1 MPVQRVKNIS
11 LKMRNWLAK
20 DGYKFIPICVLLLVA
35 IFYVVF
41 LTAKEV
47 SILEQDGK
55 AIVGDVI
62 LDTFLSGNE
71 KETVQLASFSAY
83 DSLYE
88 NRGRLYLSNNQEIS
102 ATYPL
107 YVNDN
112 LSIVNISSDSKLIT
126 TTYQEEG
133 GYLYF
138 TLSDG
143 TLYNYGDGEQASY
156 ETYLF
161 LKLSN
166 GLFVNSIPITIET
179 ANETVEIPMNSILYI
194 EEDQIQYYSPE
205 NDTFTYH
212 QIEALDDTS
221 KVKYKETEITYQEL
235 LDNLKITSLEEGTP
249 TPLPTETPTPTP
261 IETPDEEPEEEVEKP
276 VVQLTDVTA
285 GVYGLNGTLSVTGDA
300 SKITQAI
307 TFTVKRN
314 GNIVLRKQYISFGAI
329 RMNGLEPGATYEITG
344 TYTYQMS
351 ENESEVTETF
361 YQDTITMN
369 DISSLGPI
377 VVSFES
383 GSIFSNKIQLNNL
396 KITEESDQEALYGL
410 SRAIVEI
417 NGEQYNVGTQI
428 FTSLS
433 NKNPVTYE
441 SPELLDSN
449 QTIDFTIIM
458 RDSYGNNL
466 PMSNNTGSTRTAKK
480 VPIVT
485 ITTIKNEVNDLQIK
499 INLDNDDN
507 VVIENYRYVIYTS
520 TGEIFLQDS
529 VPADGILKLTNLN
542 SEDWYQIFVYGSY
555 DIEDGNGK
563 IENHTFANMRLTA
576 VPLTTL
582 GLAHIN
588 VTSEVGTENAT
599 LSLTLDSAT
608 DNRLLPFIKD
618 MTVKLIN
625 GDEEHEHVLTEE
637 ELQAFISKQTLSIS
651 FDGLIS
657 QTEYQ
662 IDIKTT
668 IGSLDQEEVFDAIFN
683 LKSIKTLKYD
693 AKIYFRNRFTMQ
705 TMIDFDVRIDDPDNS
720 IESGR
725 ILLEVRNQD
734 DKLIDVIY
742 LEPNQDFE
750 QITLDNLTPQETY
763 RLTYIVE
770 AYNTGYDNS
779 THQEN
784 YILYDEEIKADGGI
798 TGEIQLH
805 SLLEK
810 STGKNLFDINEHFYA
825 DDTSTNYSY
834 TKDDNSI
841 TFTMKGNQVGSFR
854 SIDISTTVDVQPN
867 TTYVFSFRMTSD
879 TGTVGTYGPEIYDFR
894 VRQNGGTW
902 ADYFLSPQKIST
914 PEQDVYAYKFT
925 TNETTTQIAIF
936 QYIGNIIAATHIPG
950 NTFTYSDFML
960 TEGDTYVP
968 YEPYEKEDGY
978 EATLRTTVNDSRA
991 EITNQD
997 YYVELYKGDELL
1009 DTFHGYLDEN
1019 HQVNQV
1025 ENKLQTEERATYT
1038 AKLKIKV
1045 RDRFYELDSIEF
1057 TADQE
1062 IRSIYNTYDYFAM
1075 AANKKYLVQND
1086 LDFTSLGNK
1095 YYGTFR
1101 GTLDFQGHKV
1111 ITDNDDGYCR
1121 IMNVLENGGTIQN
1134 VVVDA
1139 YMNKNTNSVSD
1150 SCLVNGNSF
1159 GIIRN
1164 IQVNLKQSKLADNN
1178 NFGLIAQLNYGTIE
1192 NFVVH
1197 LEEPLYGSYRIGAV
1211 AYSNNDTI
1219 RNGYVYGEAIDT
1231 SNYNIATA
1239 VKYTMIGGVIGYNDS
1254 GVLENVYNLSK
1265 VNSYPYPN
1273 NVVNTIGN
1281 ICGLNYGTMRNIY
1294 SVESGENRNTSY
1306 DINGYDPSKKLE
1318 NSYYVADQVFNNSQT
1333 STKVSALTLQ
1343 DNEFQQQVINSQD
1356 MFEIDSLLELGY
1368 YPQVKMDDCMP
1379 AQEYI
1384 LLPEVENENLADI
1397 ISTTVVESTDDSA
1410 ILDVKVYNPNQETV
1424 ESIDIQYL
1432 TTEIL
1437 SQETINQETT
1447 VQLKLTNP
1455 QMYISSYSI
1464 RKMTMVNQFNI
1475 AYDREYTSGE
1485 KQLDINFYRIIDSE
1499 EDWQLINTYPR
1510 ENFRLKKD
1518 LDFTGI
1524 PQSKTYIS
1532 QIYGVLDGE
1541 NHIISNID
1549 SDYGYIIAR
1558 LETGG
1563 IIQNI
1568 QFNNINLEQN
1578 RKASFAGIINNVN
1591 GTINNVS
1598 VNNTKIIV
1606 KSPNPIYVGIL
1617 MGYGSYGN
1625 VLNSSIVDSQII
1637 IESNLSNANIG
1648 GITGYLNHGNIN
1660 NSYVTNIEIRAN
1672 NLSVSNNIGAVVGE
1686 IYYTRIRNVYAT
1698 GMIDSNATNV
1708 GGISGYIAGYPGII
1722 DSAYSYV
1729 NISGSST
1736 SIGAISGNFANHST
1750 HINNSLALGSI
1761 YTSATTDNI
1770 NRIGFANDLSNV
1782 YAWNK
1787 MTINGFSNV
1796 PVNLEILKTTQQLLS
1811 PEFYQYEIEFDSSWD
1826 TSQLSDGI
1834 LPKLYSTT
1842 GELLPN
1848 QPNVYLKESII
1859 SIENITIDKRM
1870 NDATILLE
1878 FSHNS
1883 NIEIKDVVFE
1893 YLNVDAI
1900 NKIVHQANTTII
1912 ELNVSPER
1920 AYDGYRLLQIKY
1932 EENGTEHIFDIHAK
1946 IELQFFKDINSI
1958 EDWQA
1963 INPDS
1968 NENYRLNTDLDFSNI
1983 QNINHGLTI
1992 NRLEATSTGHSIS
2005 NITIQ
2010 NAEYWHLFEN
2020 INASLKNVTFE
2031 NIILEDTGD
2040 INSDALYDNG
2050 GKYTIGYVVNNAD
2063 IENVTFNNIKLI
2075 AQSNKMA
2082 IFSQSSQ
2089 SNFRDIKLNNIT
2101 ITGASYTS
2109 GLIARL
2115 FEGNTINGINGN
2127 TINVSSTSGNRSYTG
2142 GIIAYYD
2149 DVYTDEIMNINLQH
2163 INVSGTNY
2171 VGGFAGYA
2179 SARNLIMDN
2188 VTVTGVNQVAGIAC
2202 MPSFLT
2208 VWDNVL
2214 KNAHVS
2220 GSGANI
2226 AGLYVQGYGF
2236 TNLSLIDSIIEATS
2250 ANSQF
2255 TGGAFAYN
2263 YRRANNI
2270 EIIKSQVL
2278 SKGDYTGGIVGSSD
2292 STHDWIAEKKLQNA
2306 FVLDSTITGNDY
2318 VGGITGYNNLIN
2330 MADSY
2335 IARTTIQGTGDNVGG
2350 FYGYSKNDAVTSST
2364 GYTRIQHSMIQ
2375 NSNVIGND
2383 NVGGIIG
2390 YVTNELNS
2398 PDFDDIYL
2406 DVNVQTSNVYGT
2418 ANIGIGNHN
2427 DYISDIN
2434 NLHVYA
2440 NSTVNTQAVKD
2451 MPNANLSAAQLW
2463 SAEDFHNPSK
2473 YILSRQWRLSDI
2485 ANGYYPKLYIQNTTT
2500 LLNYQEDI
2508 PLPTDTNGIALFRLM
2523 SMHLFEEFPTYEV
2536 YTSGIDT
2543 VNIEFDEV
2551 SSNAYLRI
2559 ETNDSVGNWIPI
2571 TNRVYTLGYDFN
2583 TDFKVTLTD
2592 GRQTFSKEFKSDDL
2606 RFPASVYDDS
2616 YYYIEDGTL
2625 KGNQDTNLTDVIHVY
2640 RNYAL
2645 KNNGE
2650 VYNLSLNQYDH
2661 NIQNNLVVL
2670 NQVKPLYE
2678 SLQDNGYI
2686 RTYGNFTTVT
2696 NNNTEKVLDYQVISS
2711 NNTTSIVNEGLSNR
2725 KNMNVMDSYGNNEY
2739 HTILGTDGML
2749 HDLKENIKVPND
2761 FKNSKIKFMTDNI
2774 GHNNGFVIIQYE
2786 DGKLYGFNYRTGQKL
2801 FVTNTNTNQSVTD
2814 YLMDYFT
2821 SSKSVTNDTY
2831 QEYQESI
2838 KLKDQIYESE
2848 KQDSEDDTLSKD
2860 NYVTSYNPITNDYE
2874 IYKQNTV
2881 LDVDVEEDISETQK
2895 IYQDMNLY
2903 HTYISSSKASNKWF
2917 RANERTLIIAI
2928 CIAMI
2933 LVAIAIGYR
2942 NIYKKNRKAGE

>member
-1 MPVQRVKNIS
+1 
-11 LKMRNWLAK
+11 MRNWLAK

-133 GYLYF
+133 GYPYF

-261 IETPDEEPEEEVEKP
+261 IETPDEEPEEKVEKP

-307 TFTVKRN
+307 TFTVRRN
-314 GNIVLRKQYISFGAI
+314 GNIVLRKQYISFGNI

-361 YQDTITMN
+361 YQEMITMN

-377 VVSFES
+377 VVSFEP

-396 KITEESDQEALYGL
+396 EITEESDQEALYGL

-428 FTSLS
+428 FTILS

-449 QTIDFTIIM
+449 QTINFTIIM

-480 VPIVT
+480 VPVVT

-563 IENHTFANMRLTA
+563 VENHTFANMRLTA

-599 LSLTLDSAT
+599 LSLALDSTT
-608 DNRLLPFIKD
+608 DNRLLPFIKS
-618 MTVKLIN
+618 MTVKLTN
-625 GDEEHEHVLTEE
+625 GEEEHEHVLTEE
-637 ELQAFISKQTLSIS
+637 ELQTFIGKQTLSIS

-705 TMIDFDVRIDDPDNS
+705 TMIDFDVRIDDPDS
-720 IESGR
+720 AIESGR

-810 STGKNLFDINEHFYA
+810 SKTKNLFDINEHFYA

-841 TFTMKGNQVGSFR
+841 TFTMKGNQVGTFR
-854 SIDISTTVDVQPN
+854 SIDRSTTVDVQPN

-879 TGTVGTYGPEIYDFR
+879 TGTVGTYGPEIYDFT

-925 TNETTTQIAIF
+925 TNETTTQITIT
-936 QYIGNIIAATHIPG
+936 QYIGNITGATHIPG

-1062 IRSIYNTYDYFAM
+1062 IRSIYTLEDYFTMNIA
-1075 AANKKYLVQND
+1075 KKYLVQND
-1086 LDFTSLGNK
+1086 LDFTSTTK
-1095 YYGTFR
+1095 RYYNFSGF
-1101 GTLDFQGHKV
+1101 LDFQGHKV
-1111 ITDNDDGYCR
+1111 ITDNDDGLCR
-1121 IMNVLENGGTIQN
+1121 IMDRLEQGGTIQN

-1139 YMNKNTNSVSD
+1139 YMNKTSSPVED
-1150 SCLVNGNSF
+1150 SCFVVNNQGT
-1159 GIIRN
+1159 IKN
-1164 IQVNLKQSKLADNN
+1164 IQMNLKESTQVSNN
-1178 NFGLIAQLNYGTIE
+1178 NFGLITDLNYGTIE

-1197 LEEPLYGSYRIGAV
+1197 LEESLYGSYRIGAV
-1211 AYSNNDTI
+1211 THSNNDTI

-1231 SNYNIATA
+1231 SKWNAA
-1239 VKYTMIGGVIGYNDS
+1239 ESVSLTMIGGIAGRNDT
-1254 GVLENVYNLSK
+1254 GIIENVYILSK
-1265 VNSYPYPN
+1265 VNAYPYQS
-1273 NVVNTIGN
+1273 
-1281 ICGLNYGTMRNIY
+1281 NIY
-1294 SVESGENRNTSY
+1294 NEIANISGNNSGTIRNVYSVGSGDNRNTSY
-1306 DINGYDPSKKLE
+1306 DINGRNPSRILE

-1384 LLPEVENENLADI
+1384 PLPEVENENLADI
-1397 ISTTVVESTDDSA
+1397 ISTTVVERTDDSA
-1410 ILDVKVYNPNQETV
+1410 ILDVKIYNPNQETV

-1437 SQETINQETT
+1437 SQETSNQETI
-1447 VQLKLTNP
+1447 VRLRLINP

-1475 AYDREYTSGE
+1475 AYDREYISGE
-1485 KQLDINFYRIIDSE
+1485 KQLDVSFYRAINSE
-1499 EDWQLINTYPR
+1499 QDWQLLNTYPR
-1510 ENFRLKKD
+1510 ENFKLKRD

-1524 PQSKTYIS
+1524 PQSQIYIS
-1532 QIYGVLDGE
+1532 QIYGILDGE
-1541 NHIISNID
+1541 NHSVSNI
-1549 SDYGYIIAR
+1549 SSGKRIIGR
-1558 LETGG
+1558 IETGG
-1563 IIQNI
+1563 LIQNI
-1568 QFNNINLEQN
+1568 QFNNITLQSVQN
-1578 RKASFAGIINNVN
+1578 SGGVTVGIIQSTYGN
-1591 GTINNVS
+1591 IINVS
-1598 VNNTKIIV
+1598 VNNTKVIV
-1606 KSPNPIYVGIL
+1606 NNINDKYIGIL
-1617 MGYGSYGN
+1617 VGQGTYAN
-1625 VLNSSIVDSQII
+1625 ITNSSINNSQIV
-1637 IESNLSNANIG
+1637 IESSLSAADIG
-1648 GITGYLNHGNIN
+1648 GIIGYLARGNIN
-1660 NSYVTNIEIRAN
+1660 NSYIYNLEIQAN
-1672 NLSVSNNIGAVVGE
+1672 NLLSGCNIGGIVGNA
-1686 IYYTRIRNVYAT
+1686 YYTRMRNTYAT
-1698 GMIDSNATNV
+1698 GNINVNMGNVGGLVGLLHGYPGTVESSYSLVNITGSATSI
-1708 GGISGYIAGYPGII
+1708 GGISGNAATSEP
-1722 DSAYSYV
+1722 
-1729 NISGSST
+1729 T
-1736 SIGAISGNFANHST
+1736 SIGNVFS
-1750 HINNSLALGSI
+1750 LGSL
-1761 YTSATTDNI
+1761 YTSATTDSI
-1770 NRIGFANDLSNV
+1770 DRIGFANNKNNL

-1787 MTINGFSNV
+1787 MTVNGFTNA
-1796 PVNLEILKTTQQLLS
+1796 PTNTEILKTTQQLLS
-1811 PEFYQYEIEFDSSWD
+1811 SDFYQYDIGFDNSWD
-1826 TSQLSDGI
+1826 LSGLSKGI

-1848 QPNVYLKESII
+1848 QPDIYLEEPLI
-1859 SIENITIDKRM
+1859 SIDDVVIDKRM

-1878 FSHNS
+1878 LSHSS
-1883 NIEIKDVVFE
+1883 NIEITDIIFE
-1893 YLNVDAI
+1893 YLNVDSI
-1900 NKIVHQANTTII
+1900 NRIVPQGNTTTI
-1912 ELNVSPER
+1912 ELAVSPDR
-1920 AYDGYRLLQIKY
+1920 AYDGYRLFQIKY
-1932 EENGTEHIFDIHAK
+1932 LENEVEHTFDINAK
-1946 IELQFFKDINSI
+1946 INLQFFKDINSI

-1963 INPDS
+1963 IDPTS
-1968 NENYRLNTDLDFSNI
+1968 NENYRLNTDLDFSTI
-1983 QNINHGLTI
+1983 QDINHNLII
-1992 NRLEATSTGHSIS
+1992 NRMEGTSEGHKIS

-2010 NAEYWHLFEN
+2010 NEEYWHLFEN
-2020 INASLKNVTFE
+2020 INASLKNITFE
-2031 NIILEDTGD
+2031 NIIVEDTGD
-2040 INSDALYDNG
+2040 LNNQNTYDG
-2050 GKYTIGYVVNNAD
+2050 VGKYTIGYLVNNAD
-2063 IENVTFNNIKLI
+2063 IENIIFNNIKLS
-2075 AQSNKMA
+2075 ARSNGMA
-2082 IFSQSSQ
+2082 ILSQVSQ
-2089 SNFRDIKLNNIT
+2089 SNIKNIELNSIEVN
-2101 ITGASYTS
+2101 GASYT
-2109 GLIARL
+2109 GGFIAQVTTTNIDSVL
-2115 FEGNTINGINGN
+2115 GSNL
-2127 TINVSSTSGNRSYTG
+2127 NVTSVHGASNTG
-2142 GIIAYYD
+2142 GVLGYYAY
-2149 DVYTDEIMNINLQH
+2149 EIVSRVTNVELNH
-2163 INVSGTNY
+2163 ITVSGTNK
-2171 VGGFAGYA
+2171 VGGFAGVG
-2179 SARNLIMDN
+2179 SADNLTIDD
-2188 VTVTGVNQVAGIAC
+2188 VTVTGTTEVAGIA
-2202 MPSFLT
+2202 
-2208 VWDNVL
+2208 
-2214 KNAHVS
+2214 AHVTTS
-2220 GSGANI
+2220 PVKNNI
-2226 AGLYVQGYGF
+2226 VKNSHITGFSSSVAGLYVNGYDF
-2236 TNLSLIDSIIEATS
+2236 ENLAIVDSVVESPT
-2250 ANSQF
+2250 ANSTF
-2255 TGGAFAYN
+2255 VGGAFGYN
-2263 YRRANNI
+2263 YRMAANIMVVRTNVR
-2270 EIIKSQVL
+2270 SL
-2278 SKGDYTGGIVGSSD
+2278 G
-2292 STHDWIAEKKLQNA
+2292 
-2306 FVLDSTITGNDY
+2306 DY
-2318 VGGITGYNNLIN
+2318 VGGIIGSADTVHDGYYSGKTQNNSAVIDSTVTGNNYVGGIAGYNNEGSAN
-2330 MADSY
+2330 NSY
-2335 IARTTIQGTGDNVGG
+2335 VARTTIQGSGSYVGG
-2350 FYGYSKNDAVTSST
+2350 FYGYSKNDAVTSSA

-2473 YILSRQWRLSDI
+2473 YILSNQWRLSDI
-2485 ANGYYPKLYIQNTTT
+2485 SNGYYPKLYVQNTTT
-2500 LLNYQEDI
+2500 LLDYQEDI
-2508 PLPTDTNGIALFRLM
+2508 PLPTTSNGLSMFRLM
-2523 SMHLFEEFPTYEV
+2523 SMYLFEEFPTYEV

-2606 RFPASVYDDS
+2606 RFPASVYNDS

-2670 NQVKPLYE
+2670 DQVKPLYE

-2848 KQDSEDDTLSKD
+2848 KQDSEENTLSKD

-2942 NIYKKNRKAGE
+2942 NIYKKNKKAGE

>member
-1 MPVQRVKNIS
+1 
-11 LKMRNWLAK
+11 MRNWLAK

-133 GYLYF
+133 GYPYF
-138 TLSDG
+138 TLSNG

-314 GNIVLRKQYISFGAI
+314 GNIVLRKQYISFGNI

-351 ENESEVTETF
+351 ENEEEITETF

-377 VVSFES
+377 VVSFEP

-396 KITEESDQEALYGL
+396 EITEESDQEALYGL

-428 FTSLS
+428 FTSLA

-480 VPIVT
+480 VPVVT

-507 VVIENYRYVIYTS
+507 VVIENYRYVIYSS
-520 TGEIFLQDS
+520 TGEIFMQDA

-563 IENHTFANMRLTA
+563 VENHTFANMRLTA

-599 LSLTLDSAT
+599 LSLMLDSAT

-625 GDEEHEHVLTEE
+625 GDEEHAHVLTEE
-637 ELQAFISKQTLSIS
+637 ELQTFISKQTLSIS

-705 TMIDFDVRIDDPDNS
+705 TMIDFDVRIDDPDNA

-734 DKLIDVIY
+734 DKLINVIY

-810 STGKNLFDINEHFYA
+810 SKTKNLLDFENNFDPNNIGNSNNATYELSENHLEVTTA
-825 DDTSTNYSY
+825 STAGMAF
-834 TKDDNSI
+834 I
-841 TFTMKGNQVGSFR
+841 
-854 SIDISTTVDVQPN
+854 IAPISVKPN
-867 TTYVFSFRMTSD
+867 TTYTLSYRMETD
-879 TGTVGTYGPEIYDFR
+879 NGPEGQYYAEIIDFS
-894 VRQNGGTW
+894 V
-902 ADYFLSPQKIST
+902 YQK
-914 PEQDVYAYKFT
+914 YAMGEALWDDAYLASEKIPAEDSDLYIFKFT
-925 TNETTTQIAIF
+925 TNEN
-936 QYIGNIIAATHIPG
+936 QYDLRLTFFIGHNVNYSNVIGSIY
-950 NTFTYSDFML
+950 TYSDFML

-968 YEPYEKEDGY
+968 YEPYEKAEGY
-978 EATLRTTVNDSRA
+978 EATLRTTVDDSRA

-1062 IRSIYNTYDYFAM
+1062 IRSIYNIYDYFAM
-1075 AANKKYLVQND
+1075 ASNKKYLVQND

-1095 YYGTFR
+1095 YYGTFS

-1111 ITDNDDGYCR
+1111 ITDNDDGYCK
-1121 IMNVLENGGTIQN
+1121 IMHVLQTGTIQN
-1134 VVVDA
+1134 VVIDA
-1139 YMNKNTNSVSD
+1139 YMNNTTAAIND
-1150 SCLVNGNSF
+1150 SCLVANNKYGTIKNV
-1159 GIIRN
+1159 
-1164 IQVNLKQSKLADNN
+1164 QMNLKQSTITDNN
-1178 NFGLIAQLNYGTIE
+1178 NFGLISVINYGTIE
-1192 NFVVH
+1192 NFVIH
-1197 LEEPLYGSYRIGAV
+1197 LEAPLYGSYRIGAV

-1231 SNYNIATA
+1231 SNYNIAMA
-1239 VKYTMIGGVIGYNDS
+1239 VNYTWIGGVIGHNDS
-1254 GVLENVYNLSK
+1254 GVLENVYSLSK

-1281 ICGLNYGTMRNIY
+1281 ISGYNDGVIRNIY
-1294 SVESGENRNTSY
+1294 SVGAGENRNTNY
-1306 DINGYDPSKKLE
+1306 DVNDYNPSTKLE
-1318 NSYYVADQVFNNSQT
+1318 NSYYVANQVFNNSQT

-1343 DNEFQQQVINSQD
+1343 NKEFQHQVINSQD

-1384 LLPEVENENLADI
+1384 PLPEVENENLADI

-1437 SQETINQETT
+1437 SQETSNQETI
-1447 VQLKLTNP
+1447 VRLRLTNP

-1475 AYDREYTSGE
+1475 AYDREYISGE
-1485 KQLDINFYRIIDSE
+1485 KQLDVSFYRAINSE
-1499 EDWQLINTYPR
+1499 QDWQLLNTYPR
-1510 ENFRLKKD
+1510 ENFKLKRD

-1524 PQSKTYIS
+1524 PQSQIKIN
-1532 QIYGVLDGE
+1532 QIYGILDGE
-1541 NHIISNID
+1541 NHSVSNITINKKSIIS
-1549 SDYGYIIAR
+1549 
-1558 LETGG
+1558 ETGG
-1563 IIQNI
+1563 TIQNI
-1568 QFNNINLEQN
+1568 QFNNITLQSTINDGS
-1578 RKASFAGIINNVN
+1578 KAVGIIALAYGN
-1591 GTINNVS
+1591 IINVS
-1598 VNNTKIIV
+1598 ANNSKII
-1606 KSPNPIYVGIL
+1606 IDCTTDQYIGIL
-1617 MGYGSYGN
+1617 AGYGTYAN
-1625 VLNSSIVDSQII
+1625 ITNSSVSNSQII
-1637 IESNLSNANIG
+1637 VNTSLSSANIG
-1648 GITGYLNHGNIN
+1648 GMIGYNARANIN
-1660 NSYVTNIEIRAN
+1660 NSYVNNIEIQAN
-1672 NLSVSNNIGAVVGE
+1672 NLLSGCNIGSIAGT
-1686 IYYTRIRNVYAT
+1686 ILYTRIKNTYAT
-1698 GMIDSNATNV
+1698 GNINANMGNIGGLVGFLDGYPGSVESSYSLVNITGSATSI
-1708 GGISGYIAGYPGII
+1708 GGISGG
-1722 DSAYSYV
+1722 SV
-1729 NISGSST
+1729 TFEETFISNVLS
-1736 SIGAISGNFANHST
+1736 
-1750 HINNSLALGSI
+1750 LGSL
-1761 YTSATTDNI
+1761 YTSATTDSVD
-1770 NRIGFANDLSNV
+1770 RIGFADNKNNL

-1787 MTINGFSNV
+1787 MTINGFTNT
-1796 PVNLEILKTTQQLLS
+1796 PTDTEILKTTQELLS
-1811 PEFYQYEIEFDSSWD
+1811 SDFYQYDIGFDNSWD
-1826 TSQLSDGI
+1826 LSGLSKGI

-1848 QPNVYLKESII
+1848 QPDIYLEEPLI
-1859 SIENITIDKRM
+1859 SIDDVVIDKRM

-1878 FSHNS
+1878 LSHSS
-1883 NIEIKDVVFE
+1883 NIEITDIIFE
-1893 YLNVDAI
+1893 YLNVDSI
-1900 NKIVHQANTTII
+1900 NRIVPQGNTTTI
-1912 ELNVSPER
+1912 ELTVSPDR
-1920 AYDGYRLLQIKY
+1920 AYDGYRLSQIKY
-1932 EENGTEHIFDIHAK
+1932 LENEVEHTFDINAK
-1946 IELQFFKDINSI
+1946 INLLFFKDINSI

-1963 INPDS
+1963 IDPTS
-1968 NENYRLNTDLDFSNI
+1968 NENYRLNTDLDFSTI
-1983 QNINHGLTI
+1983 QDINHNLII
-1992 NRLEATSTGHSIS
+1992 NRMEGTSEGHKIS

-2010 NAEYWHLFEN
+2010 NEEYWHLFEN
-2020 INASLKNVTFE
+2020 INTSLKNITFE
-2031 NIILEDTGD
+2031 NIIVEDTGD
-2040 INSDALYDNG
+2040 LNNQTTYDG
-2050 GKYTIGYVVNNAD
+2050 VGKYTIGYLVNNAD
-2063 IENVTFNNIKLI
+2063 IENIIFNNIKLS
-2075 AQSNKMA
+2075 ARSNGMA
-2082 IFSQSSQ
+2082 ILSQVSQ
-2089 SNFRDIKLNNIT
+2089 SNIKNIELNSIEVN
-2101 ITGASYTS
+2101 GA
-2109 GLIARL
+2109 
-2115 FEGNTINGINGN
+2115 N
-2127 TINVSSTSGNRSYTG
+2127 YTG
-2142 GIIAYYD
+2142 GFIAQVRTTNIDSVLGNNLNVTSVQGANYTGGVLGYYA
-2149 DVYTDEIMNINLQH
+2149 DEIVPRVTNVELNH
-2163 INVSGTNY
+2163 ITVSGTNK
-2171 VGGFAGYA
+2171 VGGFAGVGRA
-2179 SARNLIMDN
+2179 NNLTIDDA
-2188 VTVTGVNQVAGIAC
+2188 TVTGTNEVAGIAAHTTTG
-2202 MPSFLT
+2202 L
-2208 VWDNVL
+2208 V
-2214 KNAHVS
+2214 KN
-2220 GSGANI
+2220 NI
-2226 AGLYVQGYGF
+2226 VKNSHITGFSSSVAGLYVQGYGF

-2263 YRRANNI
+2263 YRNANNI

-2292 STHDWIAEKKLQNA
+2292 STHDWIAEKNLQNA
-2306 FVLDSTITGNDY
+2306 FVLDSTITGNNY
-2318 VGGITGYNNLIN
+2318 VGGIAGYNNEVSAN
-2330 MADSY
+2330 NSY

-2398 PDFDDIYL
+2398 QDFDDIYL

-2463 SAEDFHNPSK
+2463 SAADFHNPSK
-2473 YILSRQWRLSDI
+2473 YILSSQWRLSDI
-2485 ANGYYPKLYIQNTTT
+2485 SNGYYPKLYAQNTTT
-2500 LLNYQEDI
+2500 LLDYQEDI

-2543 VNIEFDEV
+2543 VNIEFDEI
-2551 SSNAYLRI
+2551 SSNAYFRI

-2670 NQVKPLYE
+2670 DQVKPLYE

-2686 RTYGNFTTVT
+2686 RTYANFTTVT

-2725 KNMNVMDSYGNNEY
+2725 KNMNIMDSYGNNEY

-2848 KQDSEDDTLSKD
+2848 KQDSEENTLSKD

-2942 NIYKKNRKAGE
+2942 NIYKKNKKAGE

>member
-1 MPVQRVKNIS
+1 
-11 LKMRNWLAK
+11 MRNWLAK

-133 GYLYF
+133 GYPYF

-307 TFTVKRN
+307 TFTVRRN
-314 GNIVLRKQYISFGAI
+314 GNIVLRKQYISFGNI

-361 YQDTITMN
+361 YQETITMN

-377 VVSFES
+377 VVSFEP

-396 KITEESDQEALYGL
+396 EITEESDQEALYGL

-449 QTIDFTIIM
+449 QTVDFTIIM

-480 VPIVT
+480 VPVVT

-563 IENHTFANMRLTA
+563 VENHTFANMRLTA

-625 GDEEHEHVLTEE
+625 GEEEHEHVLTEE
-637 ELQAFISKQTLSIS
+637 ELQAFISKQTLSIP

-705 TMIDFDVRIDDPDNS
+705 TMIDFDVRIDDPDS
-720 IESGR
+720 AIESGR

-734 DKLIDVIY
+734 DKLINVIY
-742 LEPNQDFE
+742 LEPNQDFK
-750 QITLDNLTPQETY
+750 QITLDDLTPQQTY

-798 TGEIQLH
+798 TGEIKLH

-810 STGKNLFDINEHFYA
+810 SKTKNLLDFENNFDPYTIGNSNNATYELSENHLEVTTA
-825 DDTSTNYSY
+825 STAGMAF
-834 TKDDNSI
+834 I
-841 TFTMKGNQVGSFR
+841 
-854 SIDISTTVDVQPN
+854 IAPISVKPN
-867 TTYVFSFRMTSD
+867 TTYTLSYRMETD
-879 TGTVGTYGPEIYDFR
+879 NGPEGQYYAEIVDFS
-894 VRQNGGTW
+894 V
-902 ADYFLSPQKIST
+902 YQK
-914 PEQDVYAYKFT
+914 YAMGEALWDDAYLTREKIPAEDSNLYIFKFT
-925 TNETTTQIAIF
+925 TNEN
-936 QYIGNIIAATHIPG
+936 QYDLRLVIYVGHNTNNNNVIGSTY
-950 NTFTYSDFML
+950 TYSDFML
-960 TEGDTYVP
+960 TEGDSYVP

-978 EATLRTTVNDSRA
+978 EAILRTTVNDSRA

-1009 DTFHGYLDEN
+1009 DTLHGYLDEN

-1045 RDRFYELDSIEF
+1045 RERFYELDSIEF

-1062 IRSIYNTYDYFAM
+1062 IRSIYNIYDYFAM
-1075 AANKKYLVQND
+1075 ASNKKYLVQND

-1095 YYGTFR
+1095 YYDIFS

-1121 IMNVLENGGTIQN
+1121 IMSWLENGGTIQN

-1139 YMNKNTNSVSD
+1139 YMNKNTDSVSD
-1150 SCLVNGNSF
+1150 SCLVYRNAS

-1164 IQVNLKQSKLADNN
+1164 IQVNLKQSKLAANN
-1178 NFGLIAQLNYGTIE
+1178 NFGLIAAINYGTIE
-1192 NFVVH
+1192 NFVIH
-1197 LEEPLYGSYRIGAV
+1197 LEAPLYGSYRIGAV

-1231 SNYNIATA
+1231 SNYNIAMTNSNSQ
-1239 VKYTMIGGVIGYNDS
+1239 IGGVIGYNDS
-1254 GVLENVYNLSK
+1254 GVLENVYSLSK
-1265 VNSYPYPN
+1265 VNSYLYPDTI
-1273 NVVNTIGN
+1273 VNTIGN
-1281 ICGLNYGTMRNIY
+1281 ICGYNGGTMRNIY
-1294 SVESGENRNTSY
+1294 SVGSGENRNTSY

-1318 NSYYVADQVFNNSQT
+1318 NSYYIANQVFNNSQT

-1368 YPQVKMDDCMP
+1368 YPQVKMDACMP

-1384 LLPEVENENLADI
+1384 PLPEVENENLADI
-1397 ISTTVVESTDDSA
+1397 ISSTVVESTDDSA

-1437 SQETINQETT
+1437 SQETSNQETI
-1447 VQLKLTNP
+1447 VRLRLTNP

-1475 AYDREYTSGE
+1475 AYDREYVSGE
-1485 KQLDINFYRIIDSE
+1485 KQLDVSFYRAINSE
-1499 EDWQLINTYPR
+1499 QDWQLLNTYPR
-1510 ENFRLKKD
+1510 ENFKLKRD

-1524 PQSKTYIS
+1524 PQSQIYIS
-1532 QIYGVLDGE
+1532 QIYGILDGE
-1541 NHIISNID
+1541 NHSVSNIY
-1549 SDYGYIIAR
+1549 SGKRIIGR
-1558 LETGG
+1558 IETGG
-1563 IIQNI
+1563 LIQNI
-1568 QFNNINLEQN
+1568 QFNNITLQSVQN
-1578 RKASFAGIINNVN
+1578 SGGNAVGIIQSTYGN
-1591 GTINNVS
+1591 IINVS
-1598 VNNTKIIV
+1598 VNNAKVIV
-1606 KSPNPIYVGIL
+1606 NNINDKRIGIL
-1617 MGYGSYGN
+1617 VGQGTYAN
-1625 VLNSSIVDSQII
+1625 ITNSSINNSQIV
-1637 IESNLSNANIG
+1637 IESSLSAADIG
-1648 GITGYLNHGNIN
+1648 GIIGYLVRGNIN
-1660 NSYVTNIEIRAN
+1660 NSYIYNLEIQAN
-1672 NLSVSNNIGAVVGE
+1672 NLLSGCNIGGIVGNA
-1686 IYYTRIRNVYAT
+1686 YYTRMRNTYAT
-1698 GMIDSNATNV
+1698 GNINVNMGNVGGLVGLLHGYPGTVESSYSLVNITGSATSI
-1708 GGISGYIAGYPGII
+1708 GGISGNAATSEP
-1722 DSAYSYV
+1722 
-1729 NISGSST
+1729 T
-1736 SIGAISGNFANHST
+1736 SISNVFS
-1750 HINNSLALGSI
+1750 LGSL
-1761 YTSATTDNI
+1761 YTSATTDSI
-1770 NRIGFANDLSNV
+1770 DRIGFANNKNNL

-1787 MTINGFSNV
+1787 MTINGFTNT
-1796 PVNLEILKTTQQLLS
+1796 PTDTEILKTTQQLLS
-1811 PEFYQYEIEFDSSWD
+1811 SDFYQYDIGFDNSWD
-1826 TSQLSDGI
+1826 LSGLSKGI

-1848 QPNVYLKESII
+1848 QPDIYLEEPLI
-1859 SIENITIDKRM
+1859 SIDDVVIDKRM

-1878 FSHNS
+1878 LSHSS
-1883 NIEIKDVVFE
+1883 NIEITDIIFE
-1893 YLNVDAI
+1893 YLNVDSI
-1900 NKIVHQANTTII
+1900 NRIVPQGNTTTI
-1912 ELNVSPER
+1912 ELTVSPDR
-1920 AYDGYRLLQIKY
+1920 AYDGYRLSQIKY
-1932 EENGTEHIFDIHAK
+1932 LENEVEHTFDINAK
-1946 IELQFFKDINSI
+1946 INLQFFKDINSI

-1963 INPDS
+1963 IDPTS
-1968 NENYRLNTDLDFSNI
+1968 NENYRLNTDLDFSTI
-1983 QNINHGLTI
+1983 QDINHNLII
-1992 NRLEATSTGHSIS
+1992 NRMEGTSEGHKIS

-2010 NAEYWHLFEN
+2010 NEEYWHLFEN
-2020 INASLKNVTFE
+2020 INASLKNITFE
-2031 NIILEDTGD
+2031 NIIVEDTGD
-2040 INSDALYDNG
+2040 LNNQNTYDG
-2050 GKYTIGYVVNNAD
+2050 VGKYTIGYLVNNAD
-2063 IENVTFNNIKLI
+2063 IENIIFNNIKLS
-2075 AQSNKMA
+2075 ARSNGMA
-2082 IFSQSSQ
+2082 ILSQVSQ
-2089 SNFRDIKLNNIT
+2089 SNIKNIELNSIEVN
-2101 ITGASYTS
+2101 GASYT
-2109 GLIARL
+2109 GGFIAQVTTTNIDSVL
-2115 FEGNTINGINGN
+2115 GSNL
-2127 TINVSSTSGNRSYTG
+2127 NVTSVHGASYTG
-2142 GIIAYYD
+2142 GVLGYYAY
-2149 DVYTDEIMNINLQH
+2149 EIVPRVTNVELNH
-2163 INVSGTNY
+2163 ITVSGTNK
-2171 VGGFAGYA
+2171 VGGFAGVG
-2179 SARNLIMDN
+2179 SANNLTIDDA
-2188 VTVTGVNQVAGIAC
+2188 TVTGTTEVAGIA
-2202 MPSFLT
+2202 
-2208 VWDNVL
+2208 
-2214 KNAHVS
+2214 AHVTTS
-2220 GSGANI
+2220 PVKNNI
-2226 AGLYVQGYGF
+2226 VKNSHITGFSSSVAGLYVNGYGF
-2236 TNLSLIDSIIEATS
+2236 ENLAIVDSVVESPT
-2250 ANSQF
+2250 ANSTF
-2255 TGGAFAYN
+2255 VGGAFGYN
-2263 YRRANNI
+2263 YRMAANIMVVRTNVR
-2270 EIIKSQVL
+2270 SL
-2278 SKGDYTGGIVGSSD
+2278 GDYVGGIIGSAD
-2292 STHDWIAEKKLQNA
+2292 TVHDGYYSGKTQNNSA
-2306 FVLDSTITGNDY
+2306 VIDSTITGNNY
-2318 VGGITGYNNLIN
+2318 VGGIAGYNNEGSAN
-2330 MADSY
+2330 NSY
-2335 IARTTIQGTGDNVGG
+2335 VARTTIQGSGSYVGG
-2350 FYGYSKNDAVTSST
+2350 FYGYSKNDAVTSSV

-2398 PDFDDIYL
+2398 PDFNDIYL

-2427 DYISDIN
+2427 NYISMIN

-2473 YILSRQWRLSDI
+2473 YILSNQWRLSDI
-2485 ANGYYPKLYIQNTTT
+2485 SNGYYPKLYIQNTTT

-2508 PLPTDTNGIALFRLM
+2508 SLPTDTNGIALFRLM
-2523 SMHLFEEFPTYEV
+2523 STYLFEEFPTYEV

-2625 KGNQDTNLTDVIHVY
+2625 KGNQDTNLTGVIHVY

-2670 NQVKPLYE
+2670 DQVKPLYE

-2696 NNNTEKVLDYQVISS
+2696 NNSTEKVLDYQVISS

-2801 FVTNTNTNQSVTD
+2801 FVTNTNTNQSITD

-2895 IYQDMNLY
+2895 MYQDMNLY

-2942 NIYKKNRKAGE
+2942 NIYKKNKKAGE

>member
-1 MPVQRVKNIS
+1 
-11 LKMRNWLAK
+11 MRNWLAK

-133 GYLYF
+133 GYPYF
-138 TLSDG
+138 TLSNG

-261 IETPDEEPEEEVEKP
+261 IETPDEEPEEKVEKP

-307 TFTVKRN
+307 TFTVRRN
-314 GNIVLRKQYISFGAI
+314 GNIVLRKQYISFGNI

-361 YQDTITMN
+361 YQETITMN

-377 VVSFES
+377 VVSFEP

-396 KITEESDQEALYGL
+396 EITEESDQEALYGL

-417 NGEQYNVGTQI
+417 NGEQYNVGTQT

-480 VPIVT
+480 VPVVT

-563 IENHTFANMRLTA
+563 VENHTFANMRLTA

-588 VTSEVGTENAT
+588 VTSEVGTENTT

-625 GDEEHEHVLTEE
+625 GEEEHEHVLTEE

-805 SLLEK
+805 SLLK
-810 STGKNLFDINEHFYA
+810 KLKTKNLFDINEHFYA
-825 DDTSTNYSY
+825 DKASENYSY
-834 TKDDNSI
+834 VKDDNSI
-841 TFTMKGNQVGSFR
+841 TFTMKGNQTGTFK
-854 SIDISTTVDVQPN
+854 SIDSSIPIDVQPN
-867 TTYVFSFRMTSD
+867 TTYVISFRMTSD
-879 TGTVGTYGPEIYDFR
+879 AITVGTYSPEIYDFTIMKD
-894 VRQNGGTW
+894 GGTW
-902 ADYFLSPQKIST
+902 ADYFISSQKISI

-925 TNETTTQIAIF
+925 TKETTTQIAIT
-936 QYIGNIIAATHIPG
+936 QYIGNITSATHTPG

-960 TEGDTYVP
+960 VEGDTYVP
-968 YEPYEKEDGY
+968 YESYETEDGY

-1062 IRSIYNTYDYFAM
+1062 IRSIYNIYDYFAM
-1075 AANKKYLVQND
+1075 NPNKKYLVQND

-1095 YYGTFR
+1095 YYDTFS

-1121 IMNVLENGGTIQN
+1121 IMSWLENGGTIQN

-1139 YMNKNTNSVSD
+1139 YMNKNTDSVSD
-1150 SCLVNGNSF
+1150 SCLVYSNAS

-1164 IQVNLKQSKLADNN
+1164 IQVNLKQSKLAANN
-1178 NFGLIAQLNYGTIE
+1178 NFGLIAAINHGTIE
-1192 NFVVH
+1192 NFVIH
-1197 LEEPLYGSYRIGAV
+1197 LEAPLYGSYRIGAV

-1231 SNYNIATA
+1231 SNYNIAMTNSNSQ
-1239 VKYTMIGGVIGYNDS
+1239 IGGVIGYNDS
-1254 GVLENVYNLSK
+1254 GVLENVYSLSK
-1265 VNSYPYPN
+1265 VNSYLYPDTI
-1273 NVVNTIGN
+1273 VNTIGN
-1281 ICGLNYGTMRNIY
+1281 ICGYNGGTMRNIY
-1294 SVESGENRNTSY
+1294 SVGSGENRNTSY

-1318 NSYYVADQVFNNSQT
+1318 NSYYIANQVFNNSQT

-1368 YPQVKMDDCMP
+1368 YPQVKMDACMP

-1384 LLPEVENENLADI
+1384 PLPEVENENLADI
-1397 ISTTVVESTDDSA
+1397 ISSTVVESTDDSA

-1437 SQETINQETT
+1437 SQETSNQETI
-1447 VQLKLTNP
+1447 VRLRLTNP

-1578 RKASFAGIINNVN
+1578 RNDSFAGIIYNVN

-1660 NSYVTNIEIRAN
+1660 NSYVTNIEIQAN
-1672 NLSVSNNIGAVVGE
+1672 NLSVSNNIGAIVGT
-1686 IYYTRIRNVYAT
+1686 ITYTRIRNVYAI

-1708 GGISGYIAGYPGII
+1708 GGISGYIGGYPGMI
-1722 DSAYSYV
+1722 DSTYSYV

-1736 SIGAISGNFANHST
+1736 SIGAISGNFTRNAT
-1750 HINNSLALGSI
+1750 YINNSLALGNI

-1770 NRIGFANDLSNV
+1770 NRIGFADDIYNV

-1787 MTINGFSNV
+1787 MTINGFSNP
-1796 PVNLEILKTTQQLLS
+1796 PVNTEILKTTQELLD
-1811 PEFYQYEIEFDSSWD
+1811 PKFYQYEINFDNSWD
-1826 TSQLSDGI
+1826 ISQLSDGI

-1848 QPNVYLKESII
+1848 QPDVYLEQPII

-1870 NDATILLE
+1870 SDATILLE
-1878 FSHNS
+1878 LSHNS
-1883 NIEIKDVVFE
+1883 NIEIKDIVFE
-1893 YLNVDAI
+1893 YLNIDSI
-1900 NKIVHQANTTII
+1900 NKIVNEENTTII
-1912 ELNVSPER
+1912 ELDVSPDK
-1920 AYDGYRLLQIKY
+1920 AYDGYQLSQIKY
-1932 EENGTEHIFDIHAK
+1932 LENGVEHTFDINAK

-1963 INPDS
+1963 IDPTS
-1968 NENYRLNTDLDFSNI
+1968 NENYRLNTDLDFSSI
-1983 QNINHGLTI
+1983 SEVNHNLVI
-1992 NRLEATSTGHSIS
+1992 NRIEGTGEGHKIS
-2005 NITIQ
+2005 NIIIQ
-2010 NAEYWHLFEN
+2010 DAEYWHLFEN

-2075 AQSNKMA
+2075 AQSDKMA

-2115 FEGNTINGINGN
+2115 FKGNTINGVAGN
-2127 TINVSSTSGNRSYTG
+2127 TINVSSTSGERYYTG
-2142 GIIAYYD
+2142 GIIAYYGD
-2149 DVYTDEIMNINLQH
+2149 IDNDKITNISLQH
-2163 INVSGTNY
+2163 INVSGKNY

-2179 SARNLIMDN
+2179 SAKSLTMED
-2188 VTVTGVNQVAGIAC
+2188 VTVTGINNVAGIAYF
-2202 MPSFLT
+2202 PSYST
-2208 VWDNVL
+2208 VQDNVL
-2214 KNAHVS
+2214 KDAYIS
-2220 GSGANI
+2220 GSGSNI

-2263 YRRANNI
+2263 YRNANNI

-2292 STHDWIAEKKLQNA
+2292 STHDWIAEKNLQNA
-2306 FVLDSTITGNDY
+2306 FVLDSTITGNNY
-2318 VGGITGYNNLIN
+2318 VGGIAGYNNEVSAN
-2330 MADSY
+2330 NSY

-2508 PLPTDTNGIALFRLM
+2508 PLPPDTNGIALFRLM

-2670 NQVKPLYE
+2670 DQVKPLYE

-2686 RTYGNFTTVT
+2686 RTYANFTTVT

-2725 KNMNVMDSYGNNEY
+2725 KNMNIMDSYGNNEY

-2848 KQDSEDDTLSKD
+2848 KQDSEENTLSKD

-2942 NIYKKNRKAGE
+2942 NIYKKNKKAGE

>member
-1 MPVQRVKNIS
+1 
-11 LKMRNWLAK
+11 MRNWLAK

-126 TTYQEEG
+126 ASYQEEE
-133 GYLYF
+133 GYPYF

-143 TLYNYGDGEQASY
+143 KLYNYGDGEQASY

-235 LDNLKITSLEEGTP
+235 LDNLKITSLEEVTP

-307 TFTVKRN
+307 TFTVRRN
-314 GNIVLRKQYISFGAI
+314 GNIVLRKQYISFGNI

-361 YQDTITMN
+361 YQEMITMN

-377 VVSFES
+377 VVSFEP

-417 NGEQYNVGTQI
+417 NGDQYNVGTQI
-428 FTSLS
+428 FTSLA

-441 SPELLDSN
+441 SPELLDSK

-466 PMSNNTGSTRTAKK
+466 PMSHNTGSTRTAKK
-480 VPIVT
+480 VPVVT
-485 ITTIKNEVNDLQIK
+485 ITTIKNEVNDLQIR

-507 VVIENYRYVIYTS
+507 VVIENYRYVIYSS
-520 TGEIFLQDS
+520 TGEIFMQDS
-529 VPADGILKLTNLN
+529 VPADGILKLSNLN

-563 IENHTFANMRLTA
+563 VENHTFANMRLTA

-599 LSLTLDSAT
+599 LSLALDSTT
-608 DNRLLPFIKD
+608 DNRLLPFIKS
-618 MTVKLIN
+618 MTVKLTN
-625 GDEEHEHVLTEE
+625 GEEEHEHVLTEE

-705 TMIDFDVRIDDPDNS
+705 TMIDFDVRIDDPDS
-720 IESGR
+720 AIESGR

-810 STGKNLFDINEHFYA
+810 PTGKNLFDINEHFYA

-841 TFTMKGNQVGSFR
+841 TFTMKGNQVGTFR
-854 SIDISTTVDVQPN
+854 SIDISTPVDVQPN

-879 TGTVGTYGPEIYDFR
+879 TGTVGTYSPEIYDFI

-902 ADYFLSPQKIST
+902 ADFFLSRQKIST

-925 TNETTTQIAIF
+925 TNETTTQIAIG
-936 QYIGNIIAATHIPG
+936 QYIGNIIGATHIPG

-1062 IRSIYNTYDYFAM
+1062 IRSIYNIYDYFAM
-1075 AANKKYLVQND
+1075 NPNKKYLVQND

-1095 YYGTFR
+1095 YYDTFS

-1121 IMNVLENGGTIQN
+1121 IMSWLENGGTIQN

-1139 YMNKNTNSVSD
+1139 YMNKNTDSVSD
-1150 SCLVNGNSF
+1150 SCLVYGNAS

-1164 IQVNLKQSKLADNN
+1164 IQVNLKQSKLAANN
-1178 NFGLIAQLNYGTIE
+1178 NFGLIAAINHGTIE
-1192 NFVVH
+1192 NFVIH
-1197 LEEPLYGSYRIGAV
+1197 LEAPLYGSYRIGAV

-1231 SNYNIATA
+1231 SNYNIAMTNSNSQ
-1239 VKYTMIGGVIGYNDS
+1239 IGGVIGYNDS
-1254 GVLENVYNLSK
+1254 GVLENVYSLSK
-1265 VNSYPYPN
+1265 VNSYLYPDTI
-1273 NVVNTIGN
+1273 VNTIGN
-1281 ICGLNYGTMRNIY
+1281 ICGYNGGTMRNIY
-1294 SVESGENRNTSY
+1294 SVGSGENRNTSY

-1318 NSYYVADQVFNNSQT
+1318 NSYYIANQVFNNSQT

-1368 YPQVKMDDCMP
+1368 YPQVKMDACMP

-1384 LLPEVENENLADI
+1384 PLPEVENENLADI
-1397 ISTTVVESTDDSA
+1397 ISSTVVESTDDSA

-1437 SQETINQETT
+1437 SQETSNQETT
-1447 VQLKLTNP
+1447 VRLKLTNP

-1532 QIYGVLDGE
+1532 QIYGILDGE
-1541 NHIISNID
+1541 NHAISNID

-1578 RKASFAGIINNVN
+1578 RNDSFAGIIYNVN

-1660 NSYVTNIEIRAN
+1660 NSYVTNIEIQAN
-1672 NLSVSNNIGAVVGE
+1672 NLSVSNNIGAIVGT
-1686 IYYTRIRNVYAT
+1686 ITYTRIRNVYAI

-1708 GGISGYIAGYPGII
+1708 GGISGYIAGYPGMI

-1736 SIGAISGNFANHST
+1736 SIGAISGNFTRTYST
-1750 HINNSLALGSI
+1750 YINNSLALGNI

-1770 NRIGFANDLSNV
+1770 NRIGFADDIYNV

-1787 MTINGFSNV
+1787 MTINGFSNP
-1796 PVNLEILKTTQQLLS
+1796 PVNTEILKTTQELLD
-1811 PEFYQYEIEFDSSWD
+1811 PKFYQYEINFDNSWD
-1826 TSQLSDGI
+1826 ISRLSDGI

-1848 QPNVYLKESII
+1848 QPDVYLEEPII

-1870 NDATILLE
+1870 SDATILLE
-1878 FSHNS
+1878 LSHNS
-1883 NIEIKDVVFE
+1883 NIEIKDIVFE
-1893 YLNVDAI
+1893 YLNIDSI
-1900 NKIVHQANTTII
+1900 NKIVNEENTTII
-1912 ELNVSPER
+1912 ELDVSPDK
-1920 AYDGYRLLQIKY
+1920 AYDGYQLSQIKY
-1932 EENGTEHIFDIHAK
+1932 LENGVEHTFDINAK

-1963 INPDS
+1963 IDPTS
-1968 NENYRLNTDLDFSNI
+1968 NENYRLNTDLDFSSI
-1983 QNINHGLTI
+1983 SEVNHNLVI
-1992 NRLEATSTGHSIS
+1992 NRIEGTGEGHKIS
-2005 NITIQ
+2005 NIIIQ
-2010 NAEYWHLFEN
+2010 DAEYWHLFEN

-2075 AQSNKMA
+2075 AQSDKMA

-2115 FEGNTINGINGN
+2115 FKGNTINGVAGN
-2127 TINVSSTSGNRSYTG
+2127 TINVSSTSGERYYTG
-2142 GIIAYYD
+2142 GIIAYYGD
-2149 DVYTDEIMNINLQH
+2149 IDNDKITNISLQH
-2163 INVSGTNY
+2163 INVSGKIY

-2179 SARNLIMDN
+2179 SAKSLTMED
-2188 VTVTGVNQVAGIAC
+2188 VTVTGINNVAGIAYF
-2202 MPSFLT
+2202 PSYST
-2208 VWDNVL
+2208 VQDNVL
-2214 KNAHVS
+2214 KDAYIS
-2220 GSGANI
+2220 GSGSNI

-2263 YRRANNI
+2263 YRNANNI

-2292 STHDWIAEKKLQNA
+2292 STHDWIAEKNLQNA
-2306 FVLDSTITGNDY
+2306 FVLDSTITGNNY
-2318 VGGITGYNNLIN
+2318 VGGIAGYNNEVSAN
-2330 MADSY
+2330 NSY

-2473 YILSRQWRLSDI
+2473 YILSNQWRLSDI
-2485 ANGYYPKLYIQNTTT
+2485 SNGYYPKLYVQNTTT
-2500 LLNYQEDI
+2500 LLDYQEDI
-2508 PLPTDTNGIALFRLM
+2508 PLPTTSNGLSMFRLM
-2523 SMHLFEEFPTYEV
+2523 SMYLFEEFPTYEV

-2551 SSNAYLRI
+2551 SSNTYFRI
-2559 ETNDSVGNWIPI
+2559 ETNDSVGDWMPI
-2571 TNRVYTLGYDFN
+2571 TNRVYTLSYDFK

-2625 KGNQDTNLTDVIHVY
+2625 KGNRDTGLTDVIHVY

-2686 RTYGNFTTVT
+2686 RTYDNFTTVT

-2725 KNMNVMDSYGNNEY
+2725 KNMNIMDSYGNNEY
-2739 HTILGTDGML
+2739 HTILGMDGML

-2848 KQDSEDDTLSKD
+2848 KQDSEENTLSKD

-2942 NIYKKNRKAGE
+2942 NIYKKNKKAGE

>member
-1 MPVQRVKNIS
+1 
-11 LKMRNWLAK
+11 MRNWLAK

-133 GYLYF
+133 GYPYF
-138 TLSDG
+138 TLSNG

-351 ENESEVTETF
+351 ENEEEITETF

-417 NGEQYNVGTQI
+417 NGGQYNVGTQI
-428 FTSLS
+428 FTSLA

-441 SPELLDSN
+441 SPELLDSK

-466 PMSNNTGSTRTAKK
+466 PMSNNTGTTRTAKK
-480 VPIVT
+480 VPVVT
-485 ITTIKNEVNDLQIK
+485 ITTIKNEVNDLQIR

-507 VVIENYRYVIYTS
+507 VVIENYRYVIYSS
-520 TGEIFLQDS
+520 TGEIFMQDA
-529 VPADGILKLTNLN
+529 VPADGILKLSNLN

-563 IENHTFANMRLTA
+563 VENHTFANMRLTA

-599 LSLTLDSAT
+599 LSLALDSTT
-608 DNRLLPFIKD
+608 DNRLLPFIKN

-625 GDEEHEHVLTEE
+625 GEEEHEHVLTEE
-637 ELQAFISKQTLSIS
+637 ELQAFIGKQTLSIS

-742 LEPNQDFE
+742 LEPNQDYR
-750 QITLDNLTPQETY
+750 QITLNDLTPQETY

-810 STGKNLFDINEHFYA
+810 PTGKNLLNFAETFIPILIGNLNYA
-825 DDTSTNYSY
+825 SYKLSENSLEVTTATTSNMDFVLYP
-834 TKDDNSI
+834 
-841 TFTMKGNQVGSFR
+841 
-854 SIDISTTVDVQPN
+854 ISVKPN
-867 TTYVFSFRMTSD
+867 TTYTLSYRMQTDNGPKGQYYPEVIDFSMRQAYSIGTATWSDSILKSNKILTS
-879 TGTVGTYGPEIYDFR
+879 
-894 VRQNGGTW
+894 
-902 ADYFLSPQKIST
+902 
-914 PEQDVYAYKFT
+914 EQDLYAFT
-925 TNETTTQIAIF
+925 FKTNENQYDLRLGF
-936 QYIGNIIAATHIPG
+936 YIGHNVNNSNVIGSTY
-950 NTFTYSDFML
+950 TYSDFML

-978 EATLRTTVNDSRA
+978 AATLRTTVNDSRA

-1009 DTFHGYLDEN
+1009 DTFYGYLDEN
-1019 HQVNQV
+1019 HQVNQA
-1025 ENKLQTEERATYT
+1025 ESILQTDERATYT
-1038 AKLKIKV
+1038 AKLKIRV
-1045 RDRFYELDSIEF
+1045 RDRSYELDALEF
-1057 TADQE
+1057 NADRE
-1062 IRSIYNTYDYFAM
+1062 IRSIYNIYDYFAM
-1075 AANKKYLVQND
+1075 ASDKKYLVQND
-1086 LDFTSLGNK
+1086 LDFTTLENK
-1095 YYGTFR
+1095 KYANFN

-1111 ITDNDDGYCR
+1111 TTDNDDGLCT
-1121 IMNVLENGGTIQN
+1121 IMDRLQNDGTIEN

-1139 YMNKNTNSVSD
+1139 YMNKTLKTSLD
-1150 SCLVNGNSF
+1150 SCLVTNNYGT
-1159 GIIRN
+1159 IRN
-1164 IQVNLKQSKLADNN
+1164 IQMTLKKSTLAENSD
-1178 NFGLIAQLNYGTIE
+1178 FGLITRINFGTIE

-1197 LEEPLYGSYRIGAV
+1197 LQSPLYALERVSAV
-1211 AYSNNDTI
+1211 VSDNTNLI
-1219 RNGYVYGEAIDT
+1219 RNGYVYGEAIDGSYYRLENSSRDISGIARNRLNGSIENVFILSEVNGYPSEESINI
-1231 SNYNIATA
+1231 SNLANIGVSHNNSIVKNSYSVGAGKNRNTDYDVNVYNNR
-1239 VKYTMIGGVIGYNDS
+1239 VQ
-1254 GVLENVYNLSK
+1254 ENVYYIAND
-1265 VNSYPYPN
+1265 VY
-1273 NVVNTIGN
+1273 
-1281 ICGLNYGTMRNIY
+1281 
-1294 SVESGENRNTSY
+1294 
-1306 DINGYDPSKKLE
+1306 
-1318 NSYYVADQVFNNSQT
+1318 ANSQYT
-1333 STKVSALTLQ
+1333 TKISELTLRSKT
-1343 DNEFQQQVINSQD
+1343 FQNATINTTD
-1356 MFEIDSLLELGY
+1356 MFEVDSLIDLGY

-1379 AQEYI
+1379 SQEYI
-1384 LLPEVENENLADI
+1384 PLPEVENENLADI
-1397 ISTTVVESTDDSA
+1397 ISTTVVESNDNSA
-1410 ILDVKVYNPNQETV
+1410 IIDVNVYNPNQEIISNI
-1424 ESIDIQYL
+1424 EIQNVS
-1432 TTEIL
+1432 TEII
-1437 SQETINQETT
+1437 SQETNNQETNVRLRIFNPT
-1447 VQLKLTNP
+1447 IYISNYGVRKITLTN
-1455 QMYISSYSI
+1455 
-1464 RKMTMVNQFNI
+1464 KFNI
-1475 AYDREYTSGE
+1475 SYNRDYNLGE
-1485 KQLDINFYRIIDSE
+1485 KSIHVSFYRTINDVN
-1499 EDWQLINTYPR
+1499 DWLLLDEYPT
-1510 ENFRLKKD
+1510 ENFKIKSD

-1524 PQSKTYIS
+1524 PES
-1532 QIYGVLDGE
+1532 QIRIMTTFQGILNGE
-1541 NHIISNID
+1541 NHTISNIRMENTNYIIGSIMGATIQDINFQNIYFTGKGNTYIGIIRESKTLPNHLDNIHITNSVFSTNSSLIVNIGGLIGYANLTEISNCSVNNLKILANSNLERISIGGIVGTEYQSIISNTYVNNIE
-1549 SDYGYIIAR
+1549 IIAD
-1558 LETGG
+1558 
-1563 IIQNI
+1563 NI
-1568 QFNNINLEQN
+1568 ST
-1578 RKASFAGIINNVN
+1578 A
-1591 GTINNVS
+1591 
-1598 VNNTKIIV
+1598 NT
-1606 KSPNPIYVGIL
+1606 
-1617 MGYGSYGN
+1617 
-1625 VLNSSIVDSQII
+1625 
-1637 IESNLSNANIG
+1637 NIG
-1648 GITGYLNHGNIN
+1648 GIVGYSMYGQINYVYASGNI
-1660 NSYVTNIEIRAN
+1660 TA
-1672 NLSVSNNIGAVVGE
+1672 NIGSVGG
-1686 IYYTRIRNVYAT
+1686 IVGKADYDGTMKFSFSKVNIT
-1698 GMIDSNATNV
+1698 GSANNV
-1708 GGISGYIAGYPGII
+1708 GGIVGWQNYGE
-1722 DSAYSYV
+1722 V
-1729 NISGSST
+1729 QISNNV
-1736 SIGAISGNFANHST
+1736 SIGNIQSSFDIENVGRIVGQASKPSFVTSNFS
-1750 HINNSLALGSI
+1750 
-1761 YTSATTDNI
+1761 
-1770 NRIGFANDLSNV
+1770 
-1782 YAWNK
+1782 WNQQL
-1787 MTINGFSNV
+1787 INGVLSSKTDD
-1796 PVNLEILKTTQQLLS
+1796 EKLKTKEELLS
-1811 PEFYQYEIEFDSSWD
+1811 YNFWKWESEFIDTGFFDI
-1826 TSQLSDGI
+1826 SDLEKGY
-1834 LPKLYSTT
+1834 LPKLLSTA
-1842 GELLPN
+1842 GGLLPN
-1848 QPNVYLKESII
+1848 QPNLTLDSPDVLITS
-1859 SIENITIDKRM
+1859 ITIDKNM
-1870 NDATILLE
+1870 TEATLL
-1878 FSHNS
+1878 
-1883 NIEIKDVVFE
+1883 IEIYHD
-1893 YLNVDAI
+1893 
-1900 NKIVHQANTTII
+1900 ANTKVKSVHINGLNILSVNKLITSGNISTI
-1912 ELNVSPER
+1912 ELEVSPEL
-1920 AYDGYRLLQIKY
+1920 ALDSYTLDNITYFVNNEEKSINMNVQI
-1932 EENGTEHIFDIHAK
+1932 A
-1946 IELQFFKDINSI
+1946 LQFYKDINGI
-1958 EDWQA
+1958 EDWQKISSTVA
-1963 INPDS
+1963 
-1968 NENYRLNTDLDFSNI
+1968 ENYRLNADLDFADI
-1983 QNINHGLTI
+1983 KEINHDVVI
-1992 NRLEATSTGHSIS
+1992 NRLEGTGNGYTIK
-2005 NITIQ
+2005 NITITNQ
-2010 NAEYWHLFEN
+2010 TEWHLIKSISSTLNN
-2020 INASLKNVTFE
+2020 ITFE
-2031 NIILEDTGD
+2031 NITLLDSTTSISQSNRKYAIIELANTANISNINFKNITIRPYSSSVVGCIAYAVNGNLNNVNMSNINVKGVSYVGSLLGQGTMVNVTNIKSNDITVQATGNYVGGILGYNNSTANQINVSNVNVTGKM
-2040 INSDALYDNG
+2040 YVG
-2050 GKYTIGYVVNNAD
+2050 GYAGNADVNNVIVDNAD
-2063 IENVTFNNIKLI
+2063 IIGVSWIGGVSSNISSRSNLIVKNSHIRGSGNYIGGLSGTAGNFHDAYVIETIVEGTSSNSKNVGGLLGNLYNSGKDSGII
-2075 AQSNKMA
+2075 N
-2082 IFSQSSQ
+2082 SSII
-2089 SNFRDIKLNNIT
+2089 SLGDNV
-2101 ITGASYTS
+2101 G
-2109 GLIARL
+2109 GLIGL
-2115 FEGNTINGINGN
+2115 FSEESVAGGNNMFVID
-2127 TINVSSTSGNRSYTG
+2127 SE
-2142 GIIAYYD
+2142 IIG
-2149 DVYTDEIMNINLQH
+2149 VNN
-2163 INVSGTNY
+2163 
-2171 VGGFAGYA
+2171 VGGFAGYIEEGTA
-2179 SARNLIMDN
+2179 
-2188 VTVTGVNQVAGIAC
+2188 
-2202 MPSFLT
+2202 
-2208 VWDNVL
+2208 
-2214 KNAHVS
+2214 
-2220 GSGANI
+2220 
-2226 AGLYVQGYGF
+2226 
-2236 TNLSLIDSIIEATS
+2236 TN
-2250 ANSQF
+2250 
-2255 TGGAFAYN
+2255 
-2263 YRRANNI
+2263 
-2270 EIIKSQVL
+2270 
-2278 SKGDYTGGIVGSSD
+2278 
-2292 STHDWIAEKKLQNA
+2292 
-2306 FVLDSTITGNDY
+2306 
-2318 VGGITGYNNLIN
+2318 
-2330 MADSY
+2330 SY
-2335 IARTTIQGTGDNVGG
+2335 IARTTIQGTGDNIGG
-2350 FYGYSKNDAVTSST
+2350 FYGYSDNSNVLESAN
-2364 GYTRIQHSMIQ
+2364 YTRIQHSMIQ

-2383 NVGGIIG
+2383 NVGGMIG
-2390 YVTNELNS
+2390 YVTSELNS

-2427 DYISDIN
+2427 EYISDIN

-2473 YILSRQWRLSDI
+2473 YILSNQWRLSDI
-2485 ANGYYPKLYIQNTTT
+2485 SNGYYPKLYVQNTTT
-2500 LLNYQEDI
+2500 LLDYQEDI
-2508 PLPTDTNGIALFRLM
+2508 PLPTTSNGLSMFRLM
-2523 SMHLFEEFPTYEV
+2523 SMYLFEEFPTYEV

-2670 NQVKPLYE
+2670 DQVKPLYE

-2686 RTYGNFTTVT
+2686 RTYANFTTVT

-2848 KQDSEDDTLSKD
+2848 KQDSEENTLSKD

-2942 NIYKKNRKAGE
+2942 NIYKKNKKAGE

>member
-1 MPVQRVKNIS
+1 
-11 LKMRNWLAK
+11 MRNWLAK

-133 GYLYF
+133 GYPYF

-194 EEDQIQYYSPE
+194 EKDQIQYYSPE

-300 SKITQAI
+300 NKITKAI
-307 TFTVKRN
+307 TFVVKRN
-314 GNIVLRKQYISFGAI
+314 GNVVLRKQYISFGAI
-329 RMNGLEPGATYEITG
+329 RMNGLEPGATYEVTG

-351 ENESEVTETF
+351 ENEEEITETF

-428 FTSLS
+428 FTSLA

-480 VPIVT
+480 VPVVT

-588 VTSEVGTENAT
+588 VTSEVGTENTT

-625 GDEEHEHVLTEE
+625 GEEEHEHVLTEE

-705 TMIDFDVRIDDPDNS
+705 TMIDFDVRIDDPDS
-720 IESGR
+720 AIESGR

-742 LEPNQDFE
+742 LEPNQDYR
-750 QITLDNLTPQETY
+750 QITLNDLTPQETY

-805 SLLEK
+805 SLLKK
-810 STGKNLFDINEHFYA
+810 SKTKNLFDINEHFYA
-825 DDTSTNYSY
+825 DKASENYSY
-834 TKDDNSI
+834 VKDDNLI
-841 TFTMKGNQVGSFR
+841 TFTMKGNQTGTFK
-854 SIDISTTVDVQPN
+854 SIDSSIPIDVQPN
-867 TTYVFSFRMTSD
+867 TTYVISFRMTSD
-879 TGTVGTYGPEIYDFR
+879 AITVGTYPPEIYDFTIMKD
-894 VRQNGGTW
+894 GGTW
-902 ADYFLSPQKIST
+902 ADYFISSQKISI

-925 TNETTTQIAIF
+925 TKETTTQIAIT
-936 QYIGNIIAATHIPG
+936 QYIGNITSATHTPG

-960 TEGDTYVP
+960 VEGDTYVP
-968 YEPYEKEDGY
+968 YESYETEDGY

-1062 IRSIYNTYDYFAM
+1062 IRSIYTLEDYFTMNIA
-1075 AANKKYLVQND
+1075 KKYLVQND
-1086 LDFTSLGNK
+1086 LDFTSTTK
-1095 YYGTFR
+1095 RYYNFSGF
-1101 GTLDFQGHKV
+1101 LDFQGHKV
-1111 ITDNDDGYCR
+1111 ITDNDDGLCR
-1121 IMNVLENGGTIQN
+1121 IMDRLEQGGTIQN
-1134 VVVDA
+1134 VVVDS
-1139 YMNKNTNSVSD
+1139 YMNKTSSPVED
-1150 SCLVNGNSF
+1150 SCFVVNNEGT
-1159 GIIRN
+1159 IKN
-1164 IQVNLKQSKLADNN
+1164 IQMNLKESTQISNN
-1178 NFGLIAQLNYGTIE
+1178 NFGLITDLNYGTIE

-1197 LEEPLYGSYRIGAV
+1197 LEESLYGSYRIGAV
-1211 AYSNNDTI
+1211 THSNNDTI

-1231 SNYNIATA
+1231 SKWNAA
-1239 VKYTMIGGVIGYNDS
+1239 ESVSLTMIGGIAGRNDT
-1254 GVLENVYNLSK
+1254 GIIENVYILSK
-1265 VNSYPYPN
+1265 VNAYPYQS
-1273 NVVNTIGN
+1273 
-1281 ICGLNYGTMRNIY
+1281 NIY
-1294 SVESGENRNTSY
+1294 NEIANISGNNSGTIRNVYSVGSGDNRNTSY
-1306 DINGYDPSKKLE
+1306 DINGRNPSRILE

-1384 LLPEVENENLADI
+1384 PLPEVENENLADI
-1397 ISTTVVESTDDSA
+1397 ISTTVVERTDDSA
-1410 ILDVKVYNPNQETV
+1410 ILAVKIYNPNQETV

-1437 SQETINQETT
+1437 SQETSNQETI
-1447 VQLKLTNP
+1447 VRLRLINP

-1475 AYDREYTSGE
+1475 AYDREYISGE
-1485 KQLDINFYRIIDSE
+1485 KQLDVSFYRAINSE
-1499 EDWQLINTYPR
+1499 QDWQLLNTYPR
-1510 ENFRLKKD
+1510 ENFKLKRD

-1524 PQSKTYIS
+1524 PQSQIYIS
-1532 QIYGVLDGE
+1532 QIYGILDGE
-1541 NHIISNID
+1541 NHSVSNI
-1549 SDYGYIIAR
+1549 SSGKRIIGR
-1558 LETGG
+1558 IETGG
-1563 IIQNI
+1563 LIQNI
-1568 QFNNINLEQN
+1568 QFNNITLQSVQN
-1578 RKASFAGIINNVN
+1578 SGGVTVGIIQSTYGN
-1591 GTINNVS
+1591 IINVS
-1598 VNNTKIIV
+1598 VNNAKVIV
-1606 KSPNPIYVGIL
+1606 DNINDKYIGIL
-1617 MGYGSYGN
+1617 VGQSTYAN
-1625 VLNSSIVDSQII
+1625 ITNSSINNSQIVI
-1637 IESNLSNANIG
+1637 NASLSSTDIG
-1648 GITGYLNHGNIN
+1648 GITGYIANGNIN
-1660 NSYVTNIEIRAN
+1660 NSYIYNLEIQAN
-1672 NLSVSNNIGAVVGE
+1672 NLLVSCNIGGIVGN
-1686 IYYTRIRNVYAT
+1686 IHYTRMRNTYAT
-1698 GMIDSNATNV
+1698 GNINVNMGNVGGLVGFLSGYPGIVESSYSLVNITGSATSI
-1708 GGISGYIAGYPGII
+1708 GGISGG
-1722 DSAYSYV
+1722 SATSEPTF
-1729 NISGSST
+1729 ISNVLS
-1736 SIGAISGNFANHST
+1736 
-1750 HINNSLALGSI
+1750 LGSL
-1761 YTSATTDNI
+1761 YTSATTDSI
-1770 NRIGFANDLSNV
+1770 DRIGFANNKNNL

-1787 MTINGFSNV
+1787 MTVNGFTNA
-1796 PVNLEILKTTQQLLS
+1796 PTNTEILKTTQQLLS
-1811 PEFYQYEIEFDSSWD
+1811 SDFYQYDIGFDNSWD
-1826 TSQLSDGI
+1826 LSGLSKGI
-1834 LPKLYSTT
+1834 LPKLYSTA

-1848 QPNVYLKESII
+1848 QPDIYLEEPLI
-1859 SIENITIDKRM
+1859 SIDDVVIDKRM

-1878 FSHNS
+1878 LSHSS
-1883 NIEIKDVVFE
+1883 NIEITDIIFE
-1893 YLNVDAI
+1893 YLNVDSI
-1900 NKIVHQANTTII
+1900 NRIVPQGNTTTI
-1912 ELNVSPER
+1912 ELTVSPDR
-1920 AYDGYRLLQIKY
+1920 AYDGYRLSQIKY
-1932 EENGTEHIFDIHAK
+1932 LENEVEHTFDINAK
-1946 IELQFFKDINSI
+1946 INLQFFKDINSI

-1963 INPDS
+1963 IDPTS
-1968 NENYRLNTDLDFSNI
+1968 NENYRLNTDLDFSTI
-1983 QNINHGLTI
+1983 QDINHNLII
-1992 NRLEATSTGHSIS
+1992 NRMEGTSEGHKIS

-2010 NAEYWHLFEN
+2010 NEEYWHLFEN
-2020 INASLKNVTFE
+2020 INASLKNITFE
-2031 NIILEDTGD
+2031 NIIVEDTGD
-2040 INSDALYDNG
+2040 LNNQNTYDG
-2050 GKYTIGYVVNNAD
+2050 VGKYTIGYLVNNAD
-2063 IENVTFNNIKLI
+2063 IENIIFNNIKLS
-2075 AQSNKMA
+2075 ARSNGMA
-2082 IFSQSSQ
+2082 ILSQVSQ
-2089 SNFRDIKLNNIT
+2089 SNIKNIELNSIEVN
-2101 ITGASYTS
+2101 GASYT
-2109 GLIARL
+2109 GGFIAQVTTTNIDSVL
-2115 FEGNTINGINGN
+2115 GSNL
-2127 TINVSSTSGNRSYTG
+2127 NVTSVHGASYTG
-2142 GIIAYYD
+2142 GVLGYYAY
-2149 DVYTDEIMNINLQH
+2149 EIVPRVTNVELNH
-2163 INVSGTNY
+2163 ITVSGTNK
-2171 VGGFAGYA
+2171 VGGFAGVG
-2179 SARNLIMDN
+2179 SADNLTIDD
-2188 VTVTGVNQVAGIAC
+2188 VTVTGTTEVAGIA
-2202 MPSFLT
+2202 
-2208 VWDNVL
+2208 
-2214 KNAHVS
+2214 AHVTTS
-2220 GSGANI
+2220 PVKNNI
-2226 AGLYVQGYGF
+2226 VKNSHITGFSSSVAGLYVNGYDF
-2236 TNLSLIDSIIEATS
+2236 ENLAIVDSVVESPT
-2250 ANSQF
+2250 ANSTF
-2255 TGGAFAYN
+2255 VGGVFGYN
-2263 YRRANNI
+2263 YRMAANIMVVRTNVR
-2270 EIIKSQVL
+2270 SL
-2278 SKGDYTGGIVGSSD
+2278 G
-2292 STHDWIAEKKLQNA
+2292 
-2306 FVLDSTITGNDY
+2306 DY
-2318 VGGITGYNNLIN
+2318 VGGIIGSADTVHDGYYSGKTQNNSAVIDSTVTGNNYVGGIAGYNNEGFAN
-2330 MADSY
+2330 NSY
-2335 IARTTIQGTGDNVGG
+2335 VARTTIQGSGSYVGG
-2350 FYGYSKNDAVTSST
+2350 FYGYSKNDAVTSSA

-2398 PDFDDIYL
+2398 PDFNDIYL

-2427 DYISDIN
+2427 NYISMIN

-2451 MPNANLSAAQLW
+2451 MPNSNLSAAQLW

-2473 YILSRQWRLSDI
+2473 YILSNQWRLSDI
-2485 ANGYYPKLYIQNTTT
+2485 SNGYYPKLYIQNTTT

-2645 KNNGE
+2645 KSNGE

-2670 NQVKPLYE
+2670 DQVKPLYE

-2696 NNNTEKVLDYQVISS
+2696 NNSTEKVLDYQVISS

-2848 KQDSEDDTLSKD
+2848 KQDSEENTLSKD

-2942 NIYKKNRKAGE
+2942 NIYKKNKKAGE

>member
-1 MPVQRVKNIS
+1 MQRVKNIS

-126 TTYQEEG
+126 ASYQEEE
-133 GYLYF
+133 GYPYF
-138 TLSDG
+138 TLSNG

-212 QIEALDDTS
+212 RIEALDDTS

-307 TFTVKRN
+307 TFTVRRN
-314 GNIVLRKQYISFGAI
+314 GNIVLRKQYISFGNI

-361 YQDTITMN
+361 YQETITMN

-377 VVSFES
+377 VVSFEP

-396 KITEESDQEALYGL
+396 EITEESDQEALYGL

-417 NGEQYNVGTQI
+417 NSEQYNVGTQI

-480 VPIVT
+480 VPVVT

-563 IENHTFANMRLTA
+563 VENHTFANMRLTA

-625 GDEEHEHVLTEE
+625 GEEEHEHVLTEE
-637 ELQAFISKQTLSIS
+637 ELQAFIGKQTLSIS
-651 FDGLIS
+651 FDELIS

-705 TMIDFDVRIDDPDNS
+705 TMIDFDVRIDDPDS
-720 IESGR
+720 AIESGR

-742 LEPNQDFE
+742 LEPNQDYR
-750 QITLDNLTPQETY
+750 QITLNDLTPQKTY

-810 STGKNLFDINEHFYA
+810 SKTKNLFDINEHFYA

-841 TFTMKGNQVGSFR
+841 TFTMKGNQVGAFR
-854 SIDISTTVDVQPN
+854 SIDSSTPVDVQPN

-894 VRQNGGTW
+894 VMQNGGTW
-902 ADYFLSPQKIST
+902 ADYFLSSQKIST

-925 TNETTTQIAIF
+925 TNETTTQIAIT
-936 QYIGNIIAATHIPG
+936 QYIGNITGATHIPG

-1062 IRSIYNTYDYFAM
+1062 IRSIYTLEDYFTMNIA
-1075 AANKKYLVQND
+1075 KKYLVQND
-1086 LDFTSLGNK
+1086 LDFTSTTK
-1095 YYGTFR
+1095 RYYNFSGF
-1101 GTLDFQGHKV
+1101 LDFQGHKV
-1111 ITDNDDGYCR
+1111 ITDNDDGLCR
-1121 IMNVLENGGTIQN
+1121 IMDRLEQGGTIQN

-1139 YMNKNTNSVSD
+1139 YMNKTSSPVED
-1150 SCLVNGNSF
+1150 SCFVVNNKGT
-1159 GIIRN
+1159 IKN
-1164 IQVNLKQSKLADNN
+1164 IQMNLKESTQISNN
-1178 NFGLIAQLNYGTIE
+1178 NFGLITDLNYGTIE

-1197 LEEPLYGSYRIGAV
+1197 LEESLYGSYRIGAV
-1211 AYSNNDTI
+1211 THSNNDTI

-1231 SNYNIATA
+1231 SKWNAA
-1239 VKYTMIGGVIGYNDS
+1239 ESVSLTMIGGIAGRNDT
-1254 GVLENVYNLSK
+1254 GIIENVYILSK
-1265 VNSYPYPN
+1265 VNAYPYQS
-1273 NVVNTIGN
+1273 
-1281 ICGLNYGTMRNIY
+1281 NIY
-1294 SVESGENRNTSY
+1294 NEIANISGNNSGTIRNVYSVGSGDNRNTSY
-1306 DINGYDPSKKLE
+1306 DVNGRNPSMILE

-1384 LLPEVENENLADI
+1384 PLPKVENENLADI
-1397 ISTTVVESTDDSA
+1397 ISTTVVERTDDSA
-1410 ILDVKVYNPNQETV
+1410 ILDVKIYNPNQETV

-1437 SQETINQETT
+1437 SQETSNQETI
-1447 VQLKLTNP
+1447 VRLRLINP

-1475 AYDREYTSGE
+1475 AYDREYISGE
-1485 KQLDINFYRIIDSE
+1485 KQLDVSFYRAINSE
-1499 EDWQLINTYPR
+1499 QDWQLLNTYPR
-1510 ENFRLKKD
+1510 ENFKLKRD

-1524 PQSKTYIS
+1524 PQSQIYIS
-1532 QIYGVLDGE
+1532 QIYGILDGE
-1541 NHIISNID
+1541 NHSVSNI
-1549 SDYGYIIAR
+1549 SSGKRIIGR
-1558 LETGG
+1558 IETGG
-1563 IIQNI
+1563 LIQNI
-1568 QFNNINLEQN
+1568 QFNNITLQSVQN
-1578 RKASFAGIINNVN
+1578 SGGVTVGIIQSTYGN
-1591 GTINNVS
+1591 IINVS
-1598 VNNTKIIV
+1598 VNNAKVIV
-1606 KSPNPIYVGIL
+1606 DNINDKYIGIL
-1617 MGYGSYGN
+1617 VGQSTYAN
-1625 VLNSSIVDSQII
+1625 ITNSSINNSQIVI
-1637 IESNLSNANIG
+1637 NASLSSTDIG
-1648 GITGYLNHGNIN
+1648 GITGYIANGNIN
-1660 NSYVTNIEIRAN
+1660 NSYIYNLEIQAN
-1672 NLSVSNNIGAVVGE
+1672 NLLVSCNIGGIVGN
-1686 IYYTRIRNVYAT
+1686 IHYTRMRNTYAT
-1698 GMIDSNATNV
+1698 GNINVNMGNVGGLVGFLSGYPGIVESSYSLVNITGSATSI
-1708 GGISGYIAGYPGII
+1708 GGISGG
-1722 DSAYSYV
+1722 SATSEPTF
-1729 NISGSST
+1729 ISNVLS
-1736 SIGAISGNFANHST
+1736 
-1750 HINNSLALGSI
+1750 LGSL
-1761 YTSATTDNI
+1761 YTSATTDSVD
-1770 NRIGFANDLSNV
+1770 RIGFADNKNNL

-1787 MTINGFSNV
+1787 MTINGFTNT
-1796 PVNLEILKTTQQLLS
+1796 PTDTEILKTTQQLLS
-1811 PEFYQYEIEFDSSWD
+1811 SDFYQYDIGFDNSWD
-1826 TSQLSDGI
+1826 LSGLSKGI
-1834 LPKLYSTT
+1834 LPKLYSTA

-1848 QPNVYLKESII
+1848 QPDIYLEEPLI
-1859 SIENITIDKRM
+1859 SIDDVVIDKRM

-1878 FSHNS
+1878 LSHSS
-1883 NIEIKDVVFE
+1883 NIEITDIIFE
-1893 YLNVDAI
+1893 YLNVDSI
-1900 NKIVHQANTTII
+1900 NRIVPQGNTTTI
-1912 ELNVSPER
+1912 ELTVSPDR
-1920 AYDGYRLLQIKY
+1920 AYDGYRLSQIKY
-1932 EENGTEHIFDIHAK
+1932 LENEVEHTFDINAK
-1946 IELQFFKDINSI
+1946 INLQFFKDINSI

-1963 INPDS
+1963 IDPTS
-1968 NENYRLNTDLDFSNI
+1968 NENYRLNTDLDFSTI
-1983 QNINHGLTI
+1983 QDINHNLII
-1992 NRLEATSTGHSIS
+1992 NRMEGTSEGHKIS

-2010 NAEYWHLFEN
+2010 NEEYWHLFEN
-2020 INASLKNVTFE
+2020 INASLKNITFE
-2031 NIILEDTGD
+2031 NIIVEDTGD
-2040 INSDALYDNG
+2040 LNNQNTYDG
-2050 GKYTIGYVVNNAD
+2050 VGKYTIGYLVNNAD
-2063 IENVTFNNIKLI
+2063 IENIIFNNIKLS
-2075 AQSNKMA
+2075 ARSNGMA
-2082 IFSQSSQ
+2082 ILSQVSQ
-2089 SNFRDIKLNNIT
+2089 SNIKNIELNSIEVN
-2101 ITGASYTS
+2101 GASYT
-2109 GLIARL
+2109 GGFIAQVTTTNIDSVL
-2115 FEGNTINGINGN
+2115 GSNL
-2127 TINVSSTSGNRSYTG
+2127 NVTSVHGASNTG
-2142 GIIAYYD
+2142 GVLGYYAY
-2149 DVYTDEIMNINLQH
+2149 EIVPRVTNVELNH
-2163 INVSGTNY
+2163 ITVSGTNK
-2171 VGGFAGYA
+2171 VGGFAGVG
-2179 SARNLIMDN
+2179 SADNLTIDD
-2188 VTVTGVNQVAGIAC
+2188 VTVTGTTEVAGIA
-2202 MPSFLT
+2202 
-2208 VWDNVL
+2208 
-2214 KNAHVS
+2214 AHVTTS
-2220 GSGANI
+2220 SVKNNI
-2226 AGLYVQGYGF
+2226 VKNSHITGFSSSVAGLYVNGYDF
-2236 TNLSLIDSIIEATS
+2236 ENLAIVDSVVESPT
-2250 ANSQF
+2250 ANSTF
-2255 TGGAFAYN
+2255 VGGVFGYN
-2263 YRRANNI
+2263 YRRAANI
-2270 EIIKSQVL
+2270 MVVRTNVRSL
-2278 SKGDYTGGIVGSSD
+2278 G
-2292 STHDWIAEKKLQNA
+2292 
-2306 FVLDSTITGNDY
+2306 DY
-2318 VGGITGYNNLIN
+2318 VGGIIGSADTVHDGYYSGKTQNNSAVIDSTVTGNNYVGGIAGYNNDGSAN
-2330 MADSY
+2330 NSY
-2335 IARTTIQGTGDNVGG
+2335 VARTTIQGSGSYVGG
-2350 FYGYSKNDAVTSST
+2350 FYGYSKNDAVTSSA

-2427 DYISDIN
+2427 NYISMIN

-2463 SAEDFHNPSK
+2463 SAEDFHNTSK
-2473 YILSRQWRLSDI
+2473 YILSSQWRLSDI
-2485 ANGYYPKLYIQNTTT
+2485 SNGYYPKLYVQNTTT

-2571 TNRVYTLGYDFN
+2571 TNHVYTLGYDFN

-2606 RFPASVYDDS
+2606 KFPASVYDDS

-2625 KGNQDTNLTDVIHVY
+2625 KGNRDTGLTDVIHIY

-2650 VYNLSLNQYDH
+2650 VYNLSFNQYDH

-2670 NQVKPLYE
+2670 DQVKPLYE
-2678 SLQDNGYI
+2678 SLQDNGYV
-2686 RTYGNFTTVT
+2686 RTYANFTTVT
-2696 NNNTEKVLDYQVISS
+2696 DNNTEKVLDYQVISS

-2774 GHNNGFVIIQYE
+2774 GHNNGFVIVQYE

-2801 FVTNTNTNQSVTD
+2801 FVTSTNTNQSVTD
-2814 YLMDYFT
+2814 YLTDYFT
-2821 SSKSVTNDTY
+2821 SSKTVTNDTY

-2848 KQDSEDDTLSKD
+2848 KQDSEENTLSKD

-2895 IYQDMNLY
+2895 MYQDMNLY

-2917 RANERTLIIAI
+2917 RANERTLIIVI
-2928 CIAMI
+2928 CVVMI
-2933 LVAIAIGYR
+2933 LIAIAIGYR
-2942 NIYKKNRKAGE
+2942 NIYKKNKKAGE

>member
-1 MPVQRVKNIS
+1 
-11 LKMRNWLAK
+11 MRNWLAK

-133 GYLYF
+133 GYPYF
-138 TLSDG
+138 TLSNG

-179 ANETVEIPMNSILYI
+179 ANEAVEIPMNSILYI

-307 TFTVKRN
+307 TFTVRRN
-314 GNIVLRKQYISFGAI
+314 GNIVLRKQYISFGNI
-329 RMNGLEPGATYEITG
+329 RMNGLEPDATYEITG

-351 ENESEVTETF
+351 ENEEEITETF

-625 GDEEHEHVLTEE
+625 GEEEHEHVLTEE
-637 ELQAFISKQTLSIS
+637 ELQAFIGKQTLSIS
-651 FDGLIS
+651 FDRLIS

-705 TMIDFDVRIDDPDNS
+705 TMIDFDVRIDDPDS
-720 IESGR
+720 AIESGR

-810 STGKNLFDINEHFYA
+810 SKTKNLFDINEHFYA

-834 TKDDNSI
+834 IKDDNSI
-841 TFTMKGNQVGSFR
+841 TFTMKGTNTGHFNTAR
-854 SIDISTTVDVQPN
+854 SITPIYVQPN
-867 TTYVFSFRMTSD
+867 TTYVISFRITSD
-879 TGTVGTYGPEIYDFR
+879 TGTVGTYGPEIFDSTMAK
-894 VRQNGGTW
+894 NGGTW
-902 ADYFLSPQKIST
+902 ADYYISSQEIST

-925 TNETTTQIAIF
+925 TKETTTQIAIT
-936 QYIGNIIAATHIPG
+936 QYIGNITGATHTPG

-960 TEGDTYVP
+960 TEGESYVP
-968 YEPYEKEDGY
+968 YEPYEKADGY

-997 YYVELYKGDELL
+997 YYVELYKGNELL

-1025 ENKLQTEERATYT
+1025 ENKLQTEERATYI

-1062 IRSIYNTYDYFAM
+1062 IRSIYTLEDYIAM
-1075 AANKKYLVQND
+1075 ESTGKYLVQND
-1086 LDFTSLGNK
+1086 LDFTSTTNK
-1095 YYGTFR
+1095 RYYNFSGFI
-1101 GTLDFQGHKV
+1101 DFQGHKV
-1111 ITDNDDGYCR
+1111 ITDNDDGLCR
-1121 IMNVLENGGTIQN
+1121 IMDRLEQGGTIQN

-1139 YMNKNTNSVSD
+1139 YMNKTSSPVED
-1150 SCLVNGNSF
+1150 SCFVVNNQGT
-1159 GIIRN
+1159 IKN
-1164 IQVNLKQSKLADNN
+1164 IQMNLKESTQVSNN
-1178 NFGLIAQLNYGTIE
+1178 NFGLITDLNYGTIE

-1197 LEEPLYGSYRIGAV
+1197 LEESLYGSYRIGAV
-1211 AYSNNDTI
+1211 THSNNDTI

-1231 SNYNIATA
+1231 SKWNAA
-1239 VKYTMIGGVIGYNDS
+1239 ESVSLTMIGGIAGRNDT
-1254 GVLENVYNLSK
+1254 GIIENVYILSK
-1265 VNSYPYPN
+1265 VNAYPYQS
-1273 NVVNTIGN
+1273 
-1281 ICGLNYGTMRNIY
+1281 NIY
-1294 SVESGENRNTSY
+1294 NEIANISGNNSGTIRNVYSVGSGDNRNTSY
-1306 DINGYDPSKKLE
+1306 DINGRNPSRILE

-1384 LLPEVENENLADI
+1384 PLPEVENENLADI
-1397 ISTTVVESTDDSA
+1397 ISTTVVERTDDSA
-1410 ILDVKVYNPNQETV
+1410 ILDVKIYNPNQETV

-1437 SQETINQETT
+1437 SQETSNQETI
-1447 VQLKLTNP
+1447 VRLRLINP

-1475 AYDREYTSGE
+1475 AYDREYISGE
-1485 KQLDINFYRIIDSE
+1485 KQLDVSFYRAINSE
-1499 EDWQLINTYPR
+1499 QDWQLLNTYPR
-1510 ENFRLKKD
+1510 ENFKLKRD

-1524 PQSKTYIS
+1524 PQSQIYIS
-1532 QIYGVLDGE
+1532 QIYGILDGE
-1541 NHIISNID
+1541 NHSVSNI
-1549 SDYGYIIAR
+1549 SSGKRIIGR
-1558 LETGG
+1558 IETGG
-1563 IIQNI
+1563 LIQNI
-1568 QFNNINLEQN
+1568 QFNNITLQSVQN
-1578 RKASFAGIINNVN
+1578 SGGVTVGIIQSTYGN
-1591 GTINNVS
+1591 IINVS
-1598 VNNTKIIV
+1598 VNNAKVIV
-1606 KSPNPIYVGIL
+1606 DNINDKYIGIL
-1617 MGYGSYGN
+1617 VGQSTYAN
-1625 VLNSSIVDSQII
+1625 ITNSSINNSQIVI
-1637 IESNLSNANIG
+1637 NASLSSTDIG
-1648 GITGYLNHGNIN
+1648 GITGYIADGNIN
-1660 NSYVTNIEIRAN
+1660 NSYIYNLEIQAN
-1672 NLSVSNNIGAVVGE
+1672 NLLVSCNIGGIVGN
-1686 IYYTRIRNVYAT
+1686 IHYTRMRNTYAT
-1698 GMIDSNATNV
+1698 GSINVNMGNVGGLVGFLSGYPGIVESSYSLVNITGSATSI
-1708 GGISGYIAGYPGII
+1708 GGISGSSEASG
-1722 DSAYSYV
+1722 ATF
-1729 NISGSST
+1729 ISNVLS
-1736 SIGAISGNFANHST
+1736 
-1750 HINNSLALGSI
+1750 LGSL
-1761 YTSATTDNI
+1761 YTSATTDSI
-1770 NRIGFANDLSNV
+1770 DRIGFANNKNNL

-1787 MTINGFSNV
+1787 MTVNGFTNA
-1796 PVNLEILKTTQQLLS
+1796 PTNTEILKTTQQLLS
-1811 PEFYQYEIEFDSSWD
+1811 SDFYQYDIGFDNSWD
-1826 TSQLSDGI
+1826 LSGLSKGI

-1848 QPNVYLKESII
+1848 QPDIYLEEPLI
-1859 SIENITIDKRM
+1859 SIDDVVIDKRM

-1878 FSHNS
+1878 LSHSS
-1883 NIEIKDVVFE
+1883 NIEITDIIFE
-1893 YLNVDAI
+1893 YLNVDSI
-1900 NKIVHQANTTII
+1900 NRIVPQGNTTTI
-1912 ELNVSPER
+1912 ELTVSPDR
-1920 AYDGYRLLQIKY
+1920 AYDGYRLSQIKY
-1932 EENGTEHIFDIHAK
+1932 LENGVEHTFDINAK
-1946 IELQFFKDINSI
+1946 IDLQFFKDINSI

-1963 INPDS
+1963 INPTS
-1968 NENYRLNTDLDFSNI
+1968 NENYRLNTDLDFSSI
-1983 QNINHGLTI
+1983 QDINHNLII
-1992 NRLEATSTGHSIS
+1992 NRMEGTSEGHKIS

-2010 NAEYWHLFEN
+2010 NEEYWHLFEN
-2020 INASLKNVTFE
+2020 INASLKNITFE
-2031 NIILEDTGD
+2031 NIIVEDTGD
-2040 INSDALYDNG
+2040 LNNQNTYDG
-2050 GKYTIGYVVNNAD
+2050 VGKYTIGYLVNNAD
-2063 IENVTFNNIKLI
+2063 IENIIFNNIKLS
-2075 AQSNKMA
+2075 ARSNGMA
-2082 IFSQSSQ
+2082 ILSQVSQ
-2089 SNFRDIKLNNIT
+2089 SNIKNIELNSIEVN
-2101 ITGASYTS
+2101 GASYT
-2109 GLIARL
+2109 GGFIAQVTTTNIDSVL
-2115 FEGNTINGINGN
+2115 GNNL
-2127 TINVSSTSGNRSYTG
+2127 NVTSVQGAYYTG
-2142 GIIAYYD
+2142 GVLGYYAY
-2149 DVYTDEIMNINLQH
+2149 EIVPRVTNVELNH
-2163 INVSGTNY
+2163 ITVSGTNK
-2171 VGGFAGYA
+2171 VGGFAGVG
-2179 SARNLIMDN
+2179 SADNLTIDD
-2188 VTVTGVNQVAGIAC
+2188 VTVTGTTEVAGIA
-2202 MPSFLT
+2202 
-2208 VWDNVL
+2208 
-2214 KNAHVS
+2214 AHVTTS
-2220 GSGANI
+2220 SVKNNI
-2226 AGLYVQGYGF
+2226 VKNSHITGFSSSVAGLYVNGYDF
-2236 TNLSLIDSIIEATS
+2236 ENLAIVDSVVESPT
-2250 ANSQF
+2250 ANSTF
-2255 TGGAFAYN
+2255 VGGVFGYN
-2263 YRRANNI
+2263 YRRAANI
-2270 EIIKSQVL
+2270 MVVRTNVRSL
-2278 SKGDYTGGIVGSSD
+2278 G
-2292 STHDWIAEKKLQNA
+2292 
-2306 FVLDSTITGNDY
+2306 DY
-2318 VGGITGYNNLIN
+2318 VGGIIGSADTVHDGYYSGKTQNNSAVIDSTVTGDNYVGGIAGYNNDGSAN
-2330 MADSY
+2330 NSY
-2335 IARTTIQGTGDNVGG
+2335 VARTTIQGSGSYVGG
-2350 FYGYSKNDAVTSST
+2350 FYGYSKNDAVTSSA

-2427 DYISDIN
+2427 NYISMIN

-2473 YILSRQWRLSDI
+2473 YILSNQWRLSDI
-2485 ANGYYPKLYIQNTTT
+2485 SNGYYPKLYIQNTTT

-2508 PLPTDTNGIALFRLM
+2508 SLPTDTNGIALFRLM
-2523 SMHLFEEFPTYEV
+2523 STYLFEEFPTYEV

-2645 KNNGE
+2645 KSNGE

-2661 NIQNNLVVL
+2661 NVQNNLVVL
-2670 NQVKPLYE
+2670 DQVKPLYE

-2686 RTYGNFTTVT
+2686 RTYANFTTVT

-2725 KNMNVMDSYGNNEY
+2725 KNMNIMDSYGNNEY

-2838 KLKDQIYESE
+2838 KLKDQIYKSE
-2848 KQDSEDDTLSKD
+2848 KQDSEENTLSKD

-2895 IYQDMNLY
+2895 MYQDMNLY

-2942 NIYKKNRKAGE
+2942 NIYKKNKKAGE

>member
-1 MPVQRVKNIS
+1 
-11 LKMRNWLAK
+11 MRNWLAK

-62 LDTFLSGNE
+62 LDMFLSGNE

-133 GYLYF
+133 GYPYF
-138 TLSDG
+138 TLSNG

-307 TFTVKRN
+307 TFTVRRN
-314 GNIVLRKQYISFGAI
+314 GNIVLRKQYISFGNI

-361 YQDTITMN
+361 YQETITMN

-377 VVSFES
+377 VVSFEP

-428 FTSLS
+428 FTSLA

-441 SPELLDSN
+441 SPELLDSK

-480 VPIVT
+480 VPVVT
-485 ITTIKNEVNDLQIK
+485 ITTIKNEVNDLQIR

-507 VVIENYRYVIYTS
+507 VVIENYRYVIYSS
-520 TGEIFLQDS
+520 TGEIFMQDS
-529 VPADGILKLTNLN
+529 VPADGILKLSNLN

-588 VTSEVGTENAT
+588 VTSEVGTENTT

-625 GDEEHEHVLTEE
+625 GDEEHKHVLTEE
-637 ELQAFISKQTLSIS
+637 ELQAFISKQTISIP

-705 TMIDFDVRIDDPDNS
+705 TMIDFDVRIDDPDNA

-734 DKLIDVIY
+734 DKLINVIY

-810 STGKNLFDINEHFYA
+810 PKTKNLLNFENNFNPNDIGNSNYA
-825 DDTSTNYSY
+825 TYNLSENSLEVTTASTAGMAF
-834 TKDDNSI
+834 I
-841 TFTMKGNQVGSFR
+841 
-854 SIDISTTVDVQPN
+854 IAPISVKPN
-867 TTYVFSFRMTSD
+867 TTYTLSYRMETD
-879 TGTVGTYGPEIYDFR
+879 NGPEGQYYAEIIDFS
-894 VRQNGGTW
+894 V
-902 ADYFLSPQKIST
+902 YQK
-914 PEQDVYAYKFT
+914 YAMGEALWDDAYLASEKIPAEDSDLYIFKFT
-925 TNETTTQIAIF
+925 TNEN
-936 QYIGNIIAATHIPG
+936 QYDLRLTFFIGHNVNYSNVIGSIY
-950 NTFTYSDFML
+950 TYSDFML

-997 YYVELYKGDELL
+997 YYVELYKWDELL

-1062 IRSIYNTYDYFAM
+1062 IRSIYNIYDYFAM
-1075 AANKKYLVQND
+1075 ASNKKYLVQND

-1095 YYGTFR
+1095 YYDTFS

-1121 IMNVLENGGTIQN
+1121 IMNLLENGGTIQN

-1139 YMNKNTNSVSD
+1139 YMNKNTNSVYD
-1150 SCLVNGNSF
+1150 SCLVNRNSS

-1178 NFGLIAQLNYGTIE
+1178 NFGLIAQVNYGIIE

-1231 SNYNIATA
+1231 SNYNIAMTNSNSQ
-1239 VKYTMIGGVIGYNDS
+1239 IGGVIGYNDS
-1254 GVLENVYNLSK
+1254 GVLENVYSLSK
-1265 VNSYPYPN
+1265 VNSYLYPDTI
-1273 NVVNTIGN
+1273 VNTIGN

-1294 SVESGENRNTSY
+1294 SVGSGKNRNTSY

-1532 QIYGVLDGE
+1532 QIYGILDGE

-1549 SDYGYIIAR
+1549 SDYGYIIQS
-1558 LETGG
+1558 LESGG
-1563 IIQNI
+1563 IVQNI

-1578 RKASFAGIINNVN
+1578 RNVAISGIIFNVY

-1606 KSPNPIYVGIL
+1606 KSPNPIHVGIL
-1617 MGYGSYGN
+1617 MGYGHYGN
-1625 VLNSSIVDSQII
+1625 VLNSSIVESQII

-1648 GITGYLNHGNIN
+1648 VITGYLEHGNIN
-1660 NSYVTNIEIRAN
+1660 NSYVTNIEIQAK
-1672 NLSVSNNIGAVVGE
+1672 NLSVSNNIGAIAGT
-1686 IYYTRIRNVYAT
+1686 ISYSRIRNVYAT

-1708 GGISGYIAGYPGII
+1708 GGISGSIGGYPGMI

-1736 SIGAISGNFANHST
+1736 SIGAISGNFTRNT
-1750 HINNSLALGSI
+1750 TYINNSLALGNI

-1770 NRIGFANDLSNV
+1770 NRIGFAGDIYNV

-1787 MTINGFSNV
+1787 MTINGFSNP
-1796 PVNLEILKTTQQLLS
+1796 PVNTEILKTTQELLD
-1811 PEFYQYEIEFDSSWD
+1811 PKFYQYEINFDNSWD
-1826 TSQLSDGI
+1826 ISQLSDGI

-1848 QPNVYLKESII
+1848 QPDVYLEQPII
-1859 SIENITIDKRM
+1859 SIENITIDERM
-1870 NDATILLE
+1870 SDATILLE
-1878 FSHNS
+1878 LSHNS
-1883 NIEIKDVVFE
+1883 NIEINDIVFE
-1893 YLNVDAI
+1893 YLNVDSI
-1900 NKIVHQANTTII
+1900 NKIVNQENTTII
-1912 ELNVSPER
+1912 ELDVSPDR
-1920 AYDGYRLLQIKY
+1920 AYDGYRLSQIKY
-1932 EENGTEHIFDIHAK
+1932 LENGVEQTFDINAK

-1963 INPDS
+1963 INPTS
-1968 NENYRLNTDLDFSNI
+1968 NENYRLNTDLDFSSI
-1983 QNINHGLTI
+1983 SEVNHNLVI
-1992 NRLEATSTGHSIS
+1992 NRLEGTGEGHKIS
-2005 NITIQ
+2005 NIIIQ
-2010 NAEYWHLFEN
+2010 DAEYWHLFEN

-2050 GKYTIGYVVNNAD
+2050 GKYAIGYVVNNAD

-2075 AQSNKMA
+2075 AQSDKMA

-2115 FEGNTINGINGN
+2115 FKGNTINGVAGN

-2142 GIIAYYD
+2142 GIIAYYGD
-2149 DVYTDEIMNINLQH
+2149 IDNDEITNISLQH
-2163 INVSGTNY
+2163 INVSGKNY

-2179 SARNLIMDN
+2179 SAKNITMED
-2188 VTVTGVNQVAGIAC
+2188 VTVTGINNVAGIAYF
-2202 MPSFLT
+2202 PSYT
-2208 VWDNVL
+2208 RVQDNVL
-2214 KNAHVS
+2214 KDAYIS
-2220 GSGANI
+2220 GSGSNI
-2226 AGLYVQGYGF
+2226 AGLYVQGDGF
-2236 TNLSLIDSIIEATS
+2236 VRLSIIDSIVEAAS
-2250 ANSQF
+2250 ANAQF
-2255 TGGAFAYN
+2255 VGGAFAYN
-2263 YRRANNI
+2263 YRNADNI
-2270 EIIKSQVL
+2270 EIIRSQVL

-2292 STHDWIAEKKLQNA
+2292 SSHDWINEKNIRNS
-2306 FVLDSTITGNDY
+2306 FVLDSTITGNNY
-2318 VGGITGYNNLIN
+2318 VGGIAGYNNEGSAN
-2330 MADSY
+2330 NSY
-2335 IARTTIQGTGDNVGG
+2335 IARTTIQGSGSYVGG
-2350 FYGYSKNDAVTSST
+2350 FYGYSKNNAVTSST

-2390 YVTNELNS
+2390 YVTNALNS

-2427 DYISDIN
+2427 DYISMIN
-2434 NLHVYA
+2434 NLHVYE

-2463 SAEDFHNPSK
+2463 GAEDFHNPSK
-2473 YILSRQWRLSDI
+2473 YILSNQWRLSDI
-2485 ANGYYPKLYIQNTTT
+2485 SNGYYPKLYVQNTTT

-2625 KGNQDTNLTDVIHVY
+2625 KGNRDTGLTDVIHVY

-2650 VYNLSLNQYDH
+2650 VYNLSLNQYNH

-2670 NQVKPLYE
+2670 DQVKPLYE

-2696 NNNTEKVLDYQVISS
+2696 NNSTEKVLDYQVISS

-2848 KQDSEDDTLSKD
+2848 KQDSEENTLSKD

-2895 IYQDMNLY
+2895 MYQNMNLY

-2942 NIYKKNRKAGE
+2942 NIYKKNKKAGE

>member
-1 MPVQRVKNIS
+1 VQRVKNIS

-133 GYLYF
+133 GYPYF

-179 ANETVEIPMNSILYI
+179 ANEAVEIPMNSILYI

-351 ENESEVTETF
+351 ENEEEITETF

-599 LSLTLDSAT
+599 LSLTLDSTT
-608 DNRLLPFIKD
+608 DNRLLPFIKS

-625 GDEEHEHVLTEE
+625 GEEEHEHVLTEE
-637 ELQAFISKQTLSIS
+637 ELQAFIGKQTLSIS

-742 LEPNQDFE
+742 LEPNQDYR
-750 QITLDNLTPQETY
+750 QITLNDLTPQETY

-805 SLLEK
+805 SLLKK
-810 STGKNLFDINEHFYA
+810 SKTKNLFDINEHFYA

-841 TFTMKGNQVGSFR
+841 TFTMKGNQVGTFR
-854 SIDISTTVDVQPN
+854 SIDLSTPVDVQPN

-879 TGTVGTYGPEIYDFR
+879 TGTVGTYGPDIYDFR

-902 ADYFLSPQKIST
+902 ADYSLSPQKIST

-925 TNETTTQIAIF
+925 TNETTTQIAII
-936 QYIGNIIAATHIPG
+936 QYIGNINGATHIPG

-1062 IRSIYNTYDYFAM
+1062 IRSIYNIYDYFAM
-1075 AANKKYLVQND
+1075 ASNKKYLAQND

-1095 YYGTFR
+1095 YYDTFS

-1111 ITDNDDGYCR
+1111 ITDNDDGYCI
-1121 IMNVLENGGTIQN
+1121 IMNRLENGGTIQN

-1139 YMNKNTNSVSD
+1139 YMNKNTNSVYD
-1150 SCLVNGNSF
+1150 SCLVNVNSS

-1197 LEEPLYGSYRIGAV
+1197 LEEPLYGSYKIGAV

-1231 SNYNIATA
+1231 SNYNIAMTNSNSQ
-1239 VKYTMIGGVIGYNDS
+1239 IGGVIGYNDS
-1254 GVLENVYNLSK
+1254 GVLENVYSLSK
-1265 VNSYPYPN
+1265 VNSYLYPDTI
-1273 NVVNTIGN
+1273 VNTIGN
-1281 ICGLNYGTMRNIY
+1281 ICGYNGGTMRNIY
-1294 SVESGENRNTSY
+1294 SVGSGENRNTSY
-1306 DINGYDPSKKLE
+1306 DINGYDSSKKLE
-1318 NSYYVADQVFNNSQT
+1318 NSYYIANQVFNNSQT

-1384 LLPEVENENLADI
+1384 PLPEVENENLADI
-1397 ISTTVVESTDDSA
+1397 ISSTVVESTDDSA

-1437 SQETINQETT
+1437 SQETSNQETT
-1447 VQLKLTNP
+1447 VRLKLTNP

-1549 SDYGYIIAR
+1549 SDYGCIIAR

-1578 RKASFAGIINNVN
+1578 RNDSFAGIIYNVN

-1660 NSYVTNIEIRAN
+1660 NSYVTNIEIQAN
-1672 NLSVSNNIGAVVGE
+1672 NLSVSNNIGAIVGA
-1686 IYYTRIRNVYAT
+1686 ISYTRIRNVYAT

-1708 GGISGYIAGYPGII
+1708 GGISGYIGGYPGMI

-1736 SIGAISGNFANHST
+1736 SIGAISGNFTRTHST
-1750 HINNSLALGSI
+1750 HINNSLALGNI

-1770 NRIGFANDLSNV
+1770 NRIGFANDIYNV

-1787 MTINGFSNV
+1787 MTINGFSNP
-1796 PVNLEILKTTQQLLS
+1796 PVNTEILKTTQELLD
-1811 PEFYQYEIEFDSSWD
+1811 PKFYQYEINFDNSWD
-1826 TSQLSDGI
+1826 ISRLSDGI

-1848 QPNVYLKESII
+1848 QPDVYLEEPII

-1870 NDATILLE
+1870 SDATILLE
-1878 FSHNS
+1878 LSHNS
-1883 NIEIKDVVFE
+1883 NIEIKDIVFE
-1893 YLNVDAI
+1893 YLNIDSI
-1900 NKIVHQANTTII
+1900 NKIVNEENTTII
-1912 ELNVSPER
+1912 ELDVSPDK
-1920 AYDGYRLLQIKY
+1920 AYDGYQLSQIKY
-1932 EENGTEHIFDIHAK
+1932 LENGVEHTFDINAK

-1963 INPDS
+1963 IDSTS
-1968 NENYRLNTDLDFSNI
+1968 NENYRLNTDLDFSSI
-1983 QNINHGLTI
+1983 SEVNHNLVI
-1992 NRLEATSTGHSIS
+1992 NRIEGTGEGHKIS
-2005 NITIQ
+2005 NIIIQ
-2010 NAEYWHLFEN
+2010 DAEYWHLFEN

-2075 AQSNKMA
+2075 ARSDNMA

-2089 SNFRDIKLNNIT
+2089 SDFKDIQLNNIT

-2109 GLIARL
+2109 SLIARL
-2115 FEGNTINGINGN
+2115 FKGNTINGINGN
-2127 TINVSSTSGNRSYTG
+2127 TINVSSTSGRSYTG
-2142 GIIAYYD
+2142 GIIAYYGGVD
-2149 DVYTDEIMNINLQH
+2149 TDEFMNINLQH

-2179 SARNLIMDN
+2179 SARNLIMDD
-2188 VTVTGVNQVAGIAC
+2188 VTVTGVNQVAGIAY
-2202 MPSFLT
+2202 MPSFTT

-2220 GSGANI
+2220 GSGTNI
-2226 AGLYVQGYGF
+2226 AGLYVQGYEF

-2263 YRRANNI
+2263 YRNANNI

-2306 FVLDSTITGNDY
+2306 FVLDSTITGNNY
-2318 VGGITGYNNLIN
+2318 VGGIAGYNNEVSAN
-2330 MADSY
+2330 NSY

-2398 PDFDDIYL
+2398 PDFNDIYL

-2451 MPNANLSAAQLW
+2451 MPNSNLSAAQLW

-2473 YILSRQWRLSDI
+2473 YILSNQWRLSDI
-2485 ANGYYPKLYIQNTTT
+2485 SNGYYPKLYIQNTTT

-2543 VNIEFDEV
+2543 INIEFLDTT
-2551 SSNAYLRI
+2551 SNAYFRI
-2559 ETNDSVGNWIPI
+2559 ETADSVGDWMPI
-2571 TNRVYTLGYDFN
+2571 TNRVYTLSYDFK

-2670 NQVKPLYE
+2670 DQVKPLYE

-2725 KNMNVMDSYGNNEY
+2725 KNMNIMDSYGNNEY
-2739 HTILGTDGML
+2739 HTILGMDGML

-2801 FVTNTNTNQSVTD
+2801 FVTNTNTNQSITD

-2848 KQDSEDDTLSKD
+2848 KQDSEENTLSKD

-2942 NIYKKNRKAGE
+2942 NIYKKNKKAGE

>member
-1 MPVQRVKNIS
+1 
-11 LKMRNWLAK
+11 MRNWLAK

-126 TTYQEEG
+126 TTYQEEE
-133 GYLYF
+133 GYPYF

-307 TFTVKRN
+307 TFTVRRN
-314 GNIVLRKQYISFGAI
+314 GNIVLRKQYISFGNI

-351 ENESEVTETF
+351 ENEEEITETF

-377 VVSFES
+377 VVSFEP

-428 FTSLS
+428 FTSLA

-441 SPELLDSN
+441 SPELLDSK

-466 PMSNNTGSTRTAKK
+466 PMSNNTGTTRTAKK
-480 VPIVT
+480 VPVVT
-485 ITTIKNEVNDLQIK
+485 ITTIKNEVNDLQIR

-507 VVIENYRYVIYTS
+507 VVIENYRYVIYSS
-520 TGEIFLQDS
+520 TGEIFMQDA

-563 IENHTFANMRLTA
+563 VENHTFANMRLTA

-588 VTSEVGTENAT
+588 VTSEVGTENTT

-625 GDEEHEHVLTEE
+625 GDEEHAHVLTEE
-637 ELQAFISKQTLSIS
+637 ELQTFISKQTLSIS

-705 TMIDFDVRIDDPDNS
+705 TMIDFDVRIDDPDNA

-734 DKLIDVIY
+734 DKLINVIY

-810 STGKNLFDINEHFYA
+810 SKTKNLLDFENNFDPNNIGNSNNATYELSENHLEVTTA
-825 DDTSTNYSY
+825 STAGMAF
-834 TKDDNSI
+834 I
-841 TFTMKGNQVGSFR
+841 
-854 SIDISTTVDVQPN
+854 IAPISVKPN
-867 TTYVFSFRMTSD
+867 TTYTLSYRMETD
-879 TGTVGTYGPEIYDFR
+879 NGPEGQYYAEIIDFS
-894 VRQNGGTW
+894 V
-902 ADYFLSPQKIST
+902 YQK
-914 PEQDVYAYKFT
+914 YAMGEALWDDAYLASEKIPAEDSDLYIFKFT
-925 TNETTTQIAIF
+925 TNEN
-936 QYIGNIIAATHIPG
+936 QYDLRLTFFIGHNVNYSNVIGSIY
-950 NTFTYSDFML
+950 TYSDFML

-968 YEPYEKEDGY
+968 YEPYEKAEGY
-978 EATLRTTVNDSRA
+978 EATLRTTVDDSRA

-1009 DTFHGYLDEN
+1009 DTLHGYLDEN

-1062 IRSIYNTYDYFAM
+1062 IRSIYNIYDYFAM
-1075 AANKKYLVQND
+1075 ASNKKYLVQND

-1095 YYGTFR
+1095 YYGTFS

-1111 ITDNDDGYCR
+1111 ITDNDDGYCK
-1121 IMNVLENGGTIQN
+1121 IMHVLQTGTIQN
-1134 VVVDA
+1134 VVIDA
-1139 YMNKNTNSVSD
+1139 YMNNTTAAIND
-1150 SCLVNGNSF
+1150 SCLVANNKYGTIKNV
-1159 GIIRN
+1159 
-1164 IQVNLKQSKLADNN
+1164 QMNLKQSTITDNN
-1178 NFGLIAQLNYGTIE
+1178 NFGLISVINYGTIE
-1192 NFVVH
+1192 NFVIH
-1197 LEEPLYGSYRIGAV
+1197 LEAPLYGSYKIGAV

-1231 SNYNIATA
+1231 SNYNIAMA
-1239 VKYTMIGGVIGYNDS
+1239 VNYTWIGGVIGHNDS
-1254 GVLENVYNLSK
+1254 GVLENVYSLSK

-1281 ICGLNYGTMRNIY
+1281 ISGYNDGVIRNIY
-1294 SVESGENRNTSY
+1294 SVGAGENRNTNY
-1306 DINGYDPSKKLE
+1306 DVNDYNPSTKLE
-1318 NSYYVADQVFNNSQT
+1318 NSYYVANQVFNNSQT

-1343 DNEFQQQVINSQD
+1343 NKEFQHQVINSQD

-1384 LLPEVENENLADI
+1384 PLPEVENENLADI

-1437 SQETINQETT
+1437 SQETSNQETI
-1447 VQLKLTNP
+1447 VRLRLTNP

-1475 AYDREYTSGE
+1475 AYDREYISGE
-1485 KQLDINFYRIIDSE
+1485 KQLDVSFYRAINSE
-1499 EDWQLINTYPR
+1499 QDWQLLNTYPR
-1510 ENFRLKKD
+1510 ENFKLKRD

-1524 PQSKTYIS
+1524 PQSQIKIN
-1532 QIYGVLDGE
+1532 QIYGILDGE
-1541 NHIISNID
+1541 NHSVSNITINKKSIISRI
-1549 SDYGYIIAR
+1549 
-1558 LETGG
+1558 ETGG
-1563 IIQNI
+1563 TIQNI
-1568 QFNNINLEQN
+1568 QFNNITLQSTINDGS
-1578 RKASFAGIINNVN
+1578 KAVGIIALAYGN
-1591 GTINNVS
+1591 IINVS
-1598 VNNTKIIV
+1598 ANNSKII
-1606 KSPNPIYVGIL
+1606 IDCTTDQYIGIL
-1617 MGYGSYGN
+1617 AGYGTYAN
-1625 VLNSSIVDSQII
+1625 ITNSSVSNSQII
-1637 IESNLSNANIG
+1637 VNTSLSSANIG
-1648 GITGYLNHGNIN
+1648 GMIGYNARANIN
-1660 NSYVTNIEIRAN
+1660 NSYVNNIEIQAN
-1672 NLSVSNNIGAVVGE
+1672 NLLSGCNIGSIAGT
-1686 IYYTRIRNVYAT
+1686 ILYTRIKNTYAT
-1698 GMIDSNATNV
+1698 GNINANMGNIGGLVGFLDGYPGSVESSYSLVNITGSATSI
-1708 GGISGYIAGYPGII
+1708 GGISGG
-1722 DSAYSYV
+1722 SV
-1729 NISGSST
+1729 TFEETFISNVLS
-1736 SIGAISGNFANHST
+1736 
-1750 HINNSLALGSI
+1750 LGSL
-1761 YTSATTDNI
+1761 YTSATTDSVD
-1770 NRIGFANDLSNV
+1770 RIGFADNKNNL

-1787 MTINGFSNV
+1787 MTINGFTNT
-1796 PVNLEILKTTQQLLS
+1796 PTDTEILKTTQELLS
-1811 PEFYQYEIEFDSSWD
+1811 SDFYQYDIGFDNSWD
-1826 TSQLSDGI
+1826 LSGLSKGI

-1848 QPNVYLKESII
+1848 QPDIYLEEPLI
-1859 SIENITIDKRM
+1859 SIDDVVIDKRM

-1878 FSHNS
+1878 LSHSS
-1883 NIEIKDVVFE
+1883 NIEITDIIFE
-1893 YLNVDAI
+1893 YLNVDSI
-1900 NKIVHQANTTII
+1900 NRIVPQGNTTTI
-1912 ELNVSPER
+1912 ELTVSPDR
-1920 AYDGYRLLQIKY
+1920 AYDGYRLSQIKY
-1932 EENGTEHIFDIHAK
+1932 LENEVEHTFDINAK
-1946 IELQFFKDINSI
+1946 INLLFFKDINSI

-1963 INPDS
+1963 IDPTS
-1968 NENYRLNTDLDFSNI
+1968 NENYRLNTDLDFSTI
-1983 QNINHGLTI
+1983 QDINHNLII
-1992 NRLEATSTGHSIS
+1992 NRMEGTSEGHKIS

-2010 NAEYWHLFEN
+2010 NEEYWHLFEN
-2020 INASLKNVTFE
+2020 INTSLKNITFE
-2031 NIILEDTGD
+2031 NIIVEDTGD
-2040 INSDALYDNG
+2040 LNNQTTYDG
-2050 GKYTIGYVVNNAD
+2050 VGKYTIGYLVNNAD
-2063 IENVTFNNIKLI
+2063 IENIIFNNIKLS
-2075 AQSNKMA
+2075 ARSNGMA
-2082 IFSQSSQ
+2082 ILSQVSQ
-2089 SNFRDIKLNNIT
+2089 SNIKNIELNSIEVN
-2101 ITGASYTS
+2101 GASYT
-2109 GLIARL
+2109 GGFIAQVRTTNIDSVL
-2115 FEGNTINGINGN
+2115 GNNL
-2127 TINVSSTSGNRSYTG
+2127 NVTSVQGANYTG
-2142 GIIAYYD
+2142 GVLGYYA
-2149 DVYTDEIMNINLQH
+2149 DEIVPRVTNVELNH
-2163 INVSGTNY
+2163 ITVSGTNK
-2171 VGGFAGYA
+2171 VGGFAGVGRA
-2179 SARNLIMDN
+2179 NNLTIDDA
-2188 VTVTGVNQVAGIAC
+2188 TVTGTNEVAGIAAHTTTG
-2202 MPSFLT
+2202 L
-2208 VWDNVL
+2208 V
-2214 KNAHVS
+2214 KN
-2220 GSGANI
+2220 NI
-2226 AGLYVQGYGF
+2226 VKNSHITGFSSSVAGLYVQGYGF

-2263 YRRANNI
+2263 YRNANNI

-2292 STHDWIAEKKLQNA
+2292 STHDWIAEKNLQNA
-2306 FVLDSTITGNDY
+2306 FVLDSTITGNNY
-2318 VGGITGYNNLIN
+2318 VGGIAGYNNEVSAN
-2330 MADSY
+2330 NSY

-2398 PDFDDIYL
+2398 QDFDDIYL

-2463 SAEDFHNPSK
+2463 SAADFHNPSK
-2473 YILSRQWRLSDI
+2473 YILSSQWRLSDI
-2485 ANGYYPKLYIQNTTT
+2485 SNGYYPKLYAQNTTT
-2500 LLNYQEDI
+2500 LLDYQEDI

-2670 NQVKPLYE
+2670 DQVKPLYE

-2686 RTYGNFTTVT
+2686 RTYANFTTVT

-2774 GHNNGFVIIQYE
+2774 DHNNGFVIIQYE

-2801 FVTNTNTNQSVTD
+2801 FVTSTNTNQSVTD

-2848 KQDSEDDTLSKD
+2848 KQDSEENTLSKD

-2942 NIYKKNRKAGE
+2942 NIYKKNKKAGE

>member
-11 LKMRNWLAK
+11 IKMRTWLAK

-71 KETVQLASFSAY
+71 KETVELATFSAY

-126 TTYQEEG
+126 TDYQEEE
-133 GYLYF
+133 GYPYF

-179 ANETVEIPMNSILYI
+179 ANETVEIPINSILYI

-205 NDTFTYH
+205 SDTFTYH

-221 KVKYKETEITYQEL
+221 KVKYRETEITYREL
-235 LDNLKITSLEEGTP
+235 LDNLKITSLEEVTP
-249 TPLPTETPTPTP
+249 TPVPSTPAPTPMPTETPS
-261 IETPDEEPEEEVEKP
+261 DEPEEIQKP

-300 SKITQAI
+300 SKITKAI
-307 TFTVKRN
+307 TFVVRRN
-314 GNIVLRKQYISFGAI
+314 GNVVLRKQYISFGNI

-344 TYTYQMS
+344 TYSYQLS
-351 ENESEVTETF
+351 ENQDEVTETF
-361 YQDTITMN
+361 YQEMVTMN

-377 VVSFES
+377 VLSFEP

-410 SRAIVEI
+410 SRAIVEV
-417 NGEQYNVGTQI
+417 NGEQYNLGSQV
-428 FTSLS
+428 FTNLA
-433 NKNPVTYE
+433 NGNAVTYE

-449 QTIDFTIIM
+449 QTINFTIFM

-466 PMSNNTGSTRTAKK
+466 PVSNNVGTTRTAKK
-480 VPIVT
+480 VPSVT
-485 ITTIKNEVNDLQIK
+485 ITTIKNEVNDLQLK
-499 INLDNDDN
+499 INLDNKDN

-520 TGEIFLQDS
+520 TGEIFMQDA
-529 VPADGILKLTNLN
+529 VPADGIVKLSNLN
-542 SEDWYQIFVYGSY
+542 TEDWYQIFVYGSY

-563 IENHTFANMRLTA
+563 VENHTFANMRLTA

-637 ELQAFISKQTLSIS
+637 ELQTFISKQTISIP

-657 QTEYQ
+657 KTEYQ

-705 TMIDFDVRIDDPDNS
+705 TMIDFDVRIDDPDNA

-725 ILLEVRNQD
+725 ILLEVRNQE

-742 LEPNQDFE
+742 LEPNQDFK

-810 STGKNLFDINEHFYA
+810 PTGKNLLNFQQKFA
-825 DDTSTNYSY
+825 STNLNNSSY
-834 TKDDNSI
+834 NLSENLLTITPNSNN
-841 TFTMKGNQVGSFR
+841 NQYM
-854 SIDISTTVDVQPN
+854 SIESIDVQPN
-867 TTYVFSFRMTSD
+867 TTYVFSYRMKAEN
-879 TGTVGTYGPEIYDFR
+879 GPIGGYKPEIFDLKKSGEYII
-894 VRQNGGTW
+894 GTLP
-902 ADYFLSPQKIST
+902 YNQQLLSAKNITISDS
-914 PEQDVYAYKFT
+914 EIYAYQFT
-925 TNETTTQIAIF
+925 TGEDTTRIRMVV
-936 QYIGNIIAATHIPG
+936 YVGNNTG
-950 NTFTYSDFML
+950 NNNVAGSTYTYSDFMIA
-960 TEGDTYVP
+960 EGDNYVP

-997 YYVELYKGDELL
+997 YYVELYKGDKLL

-1025 ENKLQTEERATYT
+1025 ESTLQTEERATYT

-1062 IRSIYNTYDYFAM
+1062 IRSIYTLGDYFTM
-1075 AANKKYLVQND
+1075 QSDKKYLVQND

-1095 YYGTFR
+1095 YYNEFSGI
-1101 GTLDFQGHKV
+1101 LDFQGHKV
-1111 ITDNDDGYCR
+1111 ITDNDDGNCK
-1121 IMNVLENGGTIQN
+1121 IMDRLRNGTIQN
-1134 VVVDA
+1134 IVLDA
-1139 YMNKNTNSVSD
+1139 YLNRISGTAYD
-1150 SCLVNGNSF
+1150 SCLVVANFDGT
-1159 GIIRN
+1159 IRN
-1164 IQVNLKQSKLADNN
+1164 IQVNLKDSVVAENREFGFITSINN
-1178 NFGLIAQLNYGTIE
+1178 GTIE
-1192 NFVVH
+1192 NFTVH
-1197 LEEPLYGSYRIGAV
+1197 LETPLYSLRDIGAV
-1211 AYSNNDTI
+1211 ARQNRKFI
-1219 RNGYVYGEAIDT
+1219 RNGYVYGEAIDG
-1231 SNYNIATA
+1231 SMFQLAGENRN
-1239 VKYTMIGGVIGYNDS
+1239 IGGISAENIYS
-1254 GVLENVYNLSK
+1254 GVIENVFILSK
-1265 VNSYPYPN
+1265 VNGYPSEQSITSN
-1273 NVVNTIGN
+1273 RIAN
-1281 ICGLNYGTMRNIY
+1281 IARSDKSMIRNSY
-1294 SVESGENRNTSY
+1294 SVGGGENRNLQR
-1306 DINGYDPSKKLE
+1306 DVNGYE
-1318 NSYYVADQVFNNSQT
+1318 NIIRENVYYIADDIYANSQYT
-1333 STKVSALTLQ
+1333 TKISELTLRSKTFQ
-1343 DNEFQQQVINSQD
+1343 NETINTTD
-1356 MFEIDSLLELGY
+1356 MFEVDSLIDLGY

-1384 LLPEVENENLADI
+1384 PLPEVSNENLADV
-1397 ISTTVVESTDDSA
+1397 ISTTVIESSDDSA
-1410 ILDVKVYNPNQETV
+1410 IVDVNVYNPNQETITA
-1424 ESIDIQYL
+1424 IDIRNAE
-1432 TTEIL
+1432 TEII
-1437 SQETINQETT
+1437 SQETNNQETIVRIRIFNPT
-1447 VQLKLTNP
+1447 TYVSNYELRKLSLTN
-1455 QMYISSYSI
+1455 
-1464 RKMTMVNQFNI
+1464 RFNVS
-1475 AYDREYTSGE
+1475 YDRNYETGE
-1485 KQLDINFYRIIDSE
+1485 KTIQVAFYRNINNID
-1499 EDWQLINTYPR
+1499 DWSLINSYPT
-1510 ENFRLKKD
+1510 ENFKIKND
-1518 LDFTGI
+1518 LDFSGVSESKISITKTFQGI
-1524 PQSKTYIS
+1524 
-1532 QIYGVLDGE
+1532 LDGE
-1541 NHIISNID
+1541 NHTISNIRAENRN
-1549 SDYGYIIAR
+1549 YIFSQTNSA
-1558 LETGG
+1558 T
-1563 IIQNI
+1563 IQNI
-1568 QFNNINLEQN
+1568 NFSNIDI
-1578 RKASFAGIINNVN
+1578 KAKYSASVGIINWNN
-1591 GTINNVS
+1591 GNISYLNNIRINDMTIATINSLPRHIGGLIGNGSFVNITNCT
-1598 VNNTKIIV
+1598 VNNLTIIA
-1606 KSPNPIYVGIL
+1606 N
-1617 MGYGSYGN
+1617 
-1625 VLNSSIVDSQII
+1625 
-1637 IESNLSNANIG
+1637 SNLENIMIG
-1648 GITGYLNHGNIN
+1648 GIVGFLNQGQISNSFVNNISIEATNIMNSLSTNPAIGGIVGRADSSKINNTYASGNIN
-1660 NSYVTNIEIRAN
+1660 VNIGAVGGIVG
-1672 NLSVSNNIGAVVGE
+1672 LSNNIGNFVNYNYSLIN
-1686 IYYTRIRNVYAT
+1686 IYGSGNQ
-1698 GMIDSNATNV
+1698 V
-1708 GGISGYIAGYPGII
+1708 GGIVGSINSSEGYVNNNVSLGNIYTSYETEDFGRIAGYV
-1722 DSAYSYV
+1722 A
-1729 NISGSST
+1729 NQSSL
-1736 SIGAISGNFANHST
+1736 SNNFA
-1750 HINNSLALGSI
+1750 
-1761 YTSATTDNI
+1761 
-1770 NRIGFANDLSNV
+1770 
-1782 YAWNK
+1782 WNQQL
-1787 MTINGFSNV
+1787 MNGIPSQETNG
-1796 PVNLEILKTTQQLLS
+1796 EILKTKEELLTYDFWELDAGFVDTGS
-1811 PEFYQYEIEFDSSWD
+1811 FDFSE
-1826 TSQLSDGI
+1826 LEKGY
-1834 LPKLYSTT
+1834 LPKLLSTT

-1848 QPNVYLKESII
+1848 QPDLTLDTPDILITSI
-1859 SIENITIDKRM
+1859 TLDKRIT
-1870 NDATILLE
+1870 DATILIEMNHAADIKVESVHIDGL
-1878 FSHNS
+1878 
-1883 NIEIKDVVFE
+1883 NILSV
-1893 YLNVDAI
+1893 
-1900 NKIVHQANTTII
+1900 NKLISYGNTTII
-1912 ELNVSPER
+1912 ELDVSPNL
-1920 AYDGYRLLQIKY
+1920 ALDNYTLDKITYLVNG
-1932 EENGTEHIFDIHAK
+1932 EEKTLETSVRIS
-1946 IELQFFKDINSI
+1946 LQFYKDINSI
-1958 EDWQA
+1958 EDWQKISTEVA
-1963 INPDS
+1963 
-1968 NENYRLNTDLDFSNI
+1968 ENYRLNADLDFSNI
-1983 QNINHGLTI
+1983 KEINHDVMI
-1992 NRLEATSTGHSIS
+1992 NRLEGTGNGHTIKNITIVDQPTWHLIKSVSATLSNVTFEDITLSDSSSSIS
-2005 NITIQ
+2005 QSNRKYAIIEIANFANISDVNFKNITIQ
-2010 NAEYWHLFEN
+2010 TYSSYIGMVSQANLTNFLN
-2020 INASLKNVTFE
+2020 ITLNNVTISGVSYLGGLVANCSSSKINNCSGS
-2031 NIILEDTGD
+2031 NITMLGTGNYVGG
-2040 INSDALYDNG
+2040 IEGYNSSWIYYISISDS
-2050 GKYTIGYVVNNAD
+2050 
-2063 IENVTFNNIKLI
+2063 NIKGQDYVGGI
-2075 AQSNKMA
+2075 AGQGAGNYMTVTNS
-2082 IFSQSSQ
+2082 
-2089 SNFRDIKLNNIT
+2089 T
-2101 ITGASYTS
+2101 ITGVNYVGGNNGYIGSGEQLQIEVKNSHIYGSGKYIGGLMGGNGPYNKSYVIDSTVEGTSPNSKNVGGLVGTGHYSYASSGIINTSITSLGDNIGGLIGLYSNEGTGSTAASYN
-2109 GLIARL
+2109 L
-2115 FEGNTINGINGN
+2115 FIVDSE
-2127 TINVSSTSGNRSYTG
+2127 VTG
-2142 GIIAYYD
+2142 A
-2149 DVYTDEIMNINLQH
+2149 NN
-2163 INVSGTNY
+2163 
-2171 VGGFAGYA
+2171 VGGFAGYIDEGTA
-2179 SARNLIMDN
+2179 
-2188 VTVTGVNQVAGIAC
+2188 
-2202 MPSFLT
+2202 
-2208 VWDNVL
+2208 
-2214 KNAHVS
+2214 
-2220 GSGANI
+2220 
-2226 AGLYVQGYGF
+2226 
-2236 TNLSLIDSIIEATS
+2236 TN
-2250 ANSQF
+2250 
-2255 TGGAFAYN
+2255 
-2263 YRRANNI
+2263 
-2270 EIIKSQVL
+2270 
-2278 SKGDYTGGIVGSSD
+2278 
-2292 STHDWIAEKKLQNA
+2292 
-2306 FVLDSTITGNDY
+2306 
-2318 VGGITGYNNLIN
+2318 
-2330 MADSY
+2330 SY
-2335 IARTTIQGTGDNVGG
+2335 IARTTVQATGNNAGG
-2350 FYGYSKNDAVTSST
+2350 FYGYSDNSAVLESAN
-2364 GYTRIQHSMIQ
+2364 YTRIQHSMIQ

-2390 YVTNELNS
+2390 YVTSELNS

-2418 ANIGIGNHN
+2418 ANVGIGNHN
-2427 DYISDIN
+2427 EYISDIN

-2440 NSTVNTQAVKD
+2440 NSTVNSQAVKD
-2451 MPNANLSAAQLW
+2451 MPNANLSADQLW

-2473 YILSRQWRLSDI
+2473 YILSSQWRLSDI
-2485 ANGYYPKLYIQNTTT
+2485 SNGYYPKLYVQNTTT

-2508 PLPTDTNGIALFRLM
+2508 PLPTTSNGLSMFRLM
-2523 SMHLFEEFPTYEV
+2523 SMYLFEEFPTYEV

-2551 SSNAYLRI
+2551 SSNAYFRI
-2559 ETNDSVGNWIPI
+2559 ETNDSVGDWMPI
-2571 TNRVYTLGYDFN
+2571 TNRVYTLSYDFK

-2606 RFPASVYDDS
+2606 KFPASVYDDS

-2625 KGNQDTNLTDVIHVY
+2625 KGNRDTGLTDVIHVY

-2650 VYNLSLNQYDH
+2650 VYNLSFNQYDH

-2670 NQVKPLYE
+2670 DQVKPLYE

-2686 RTYGNFTTVT
+2686 RTYANFTTVT
-2696 NNNTEKVLDYQVISS
+2696 DNNTEKVLDYQVISS

-2761 FKNSKIKFMTDNI
+2761 FKNNKIKFMTDNI

-2801 FVTNTNTNQSVTD
+2801 FVTSTNTNQSVTD
-2814 YLMDYFT
+2814 YLTDYFT
-2821 SSKSVTNDTY
+2821 SSKTVTNDTY

-2848 KQDSEDDTLSKD
+2848 KQDSEENTLSKD

-2895 IYQDMNLY
+2895 MYQDMNLY

-2917 RANERTLIIAI
+2917 RANERTLIIVI
-2928 CIAMI
+2928 CVVMI
-2933 LVAIAIGYR
+2933 LIAIAIGYR
-2942 NIYKKNRKAGE
+2942 NIYKKNKKAGE

>member
-1 MPVQRVKNIS
+1 MPVQRVKNGLQRIQT
-11 LKMRNWLAK
+11 WLAK

-62 LDTFLSGNE
+62 LDTFLFGNE

-126 TTYQEEG
+126 TEYQEED
-133 GYLYF
+133 GYPYF

-179 ANETVEIPMNSILYI
+179 ANEAVEIPMNSILYI

-221 KVKYKETEITYQEL
+221 KVKYEETEITFREL

-249 TPLPTETPTPTP
+249 TPLPTEPPTPTPT
-261 IETPDEEPEEEVEKP
+261 ETPDEEPEEVEKP
-276 VVQLTDVTA
+276 VVQLTDVTTGA
-285 GVYGLNGTLSVTGDA
+285 YGLNGTLSVTGDA

-307 TFTVKRN
+307 TFTVRRN
-314 GNIVLRKQYISFGAI
+314 GNIVLRKQYISFGNI

-361 YQDTITMN
+361 YQETITMN

-377 VVSFES
+377 VVSFEP

-396 KITEESDQEALYGL
+396 EITEESDQEALYGL

-563 IENHTFANMRLTA
+563 VENHTFANMRLTA

-599 LSLTLDSAT
+599 LSLALDSAT
-608 DNRLLPFIKD
+608 DNRLLPFIKS

-625 GDEEHEHVLTEE
+625 GEEEHEHVLTEE
-637 ELQAFISKQTLSIS
+637 ELQTFIGKQTLSIP

-668 IGSLDQEEVFDAIFN
+668 IGSLDQEEVFDAIFS
-683 LKSIKTLKYD
+683 LKSVKTLRRD

-705 TMIDFDVRIDDPDNS
+705 TLIDFDVKIDDPDNA

-734 DKLIDVIY
+734 DKLINVIY
-742 LEPNQDFE
+742 LDPNQDFK
-750 QITLDNLTPQETY
+750 QITLDDLTPQQTY

-770 AYNTGYDNS
+770 SYNTGYDNS
-779 THQEN
+779 TYQEN
-784 YILYDEEIKADGGI
+784 YILHEEEIKTDGGI

-810 STGKNLFDINEHFYA
+810 PAGKNLFDFKLNANVQSPILSSQTDESVTYNGTGWIA
-825 DDTSTNYSY
+825 
-834 TKDDNSI
+834 
-841 TFTMKGNQVGSFR
+841 MLR
-854 SIDISTTVDVQPN
+854 DVPVKPN
-867 TTYVFSFRMTSD
+867 TTYVLSYKLTSED
-879 TGTVGTYGPEIYDFR
+879 SAQIQSHTYQIFDYTQDINGAAWNDKNLVPVQLKLDDSSIY
-894 VRQNGGTW
+894 
-902 ADYFLSPQKIST
+902 AL
-914 PEQDVYAYKFT
+914 KFT
-925 TNETTTQIAIF
+925 TKATTTSIKV
-936 QYIGNIIAATHIPG
+936 YLYTNKNGKY
-950 NTFTYSDFML
+950 TYSDFML
-960 TEGDTYVP
+960 TEGDNYVP
-968 YEPYEKEDGY
+968 YERFQKVDGY
-978 EATLRTTVNDSRA
+978 EATLRTTINDSRT

-997 YYVELYKGDELL
+997 YYVDLYKGDELL
-1009 DTFHGYLDEN
+1009 DTFHGYLEAN
-1019 HQVNQV
+1019 HQIN
-1025 ENKLQTEERATYT
+1025 EAESTLQTEELAEYT

-1045 RDRFYELDSIEF
+1045 RDRFYELDSIDF
-1057 TADQE
+1057 VADQE
-1062 IRSIYNTYDYFAM
+1062 IRSIYTVNEYLNMIST
-1075 AANKKYLVQND
+1075 KKYLVQND
-1086 LDFTSLGNK
+1086 LDFTSTDK
-1095 YYGTFR
+1095 YYSTFY
-1101 GTLDFQGHKV
+1101 GILDFQGHKV

-1121 IMNVLENGGTIQN
+1121 IMHSLNNGTIEN

-1139 YMNKNTNSVSD
+1139 YMNKTTATNNND
-1150 SCLVNGNSF
+1150 ACLVSSNAYGT
-1159 GIIRN
+1159 IRN
-1164 IQVNLKQSKLADNN
+1164 IQMNLKQSTAVANS
-1178 NFGLIAQLNYGTIE
+1178 NFSLIINSNYGILE
-1192 NFVVH
+1192 NFVIH
-1197 LEEPLYGSYRIGAV
+1197 LEEPLYGSNSIGTAV
-1211 AYSNNDTI
+1211 VNNSSKI
-1219 RNGYVYGEAIDT
+1219 YNGYVYGEPLETSLWNSAISTTDT
-1231 SNYNIATA
+1231 
-1239 VKYTMIGGVIGYNDS
+1239 KIGGLVGRNHS
-1254 GVLENVYNLSK
+1254 GVIENVFNLSK
-1265 VNSYPYPN
+1265 VNSYPYDKDISVSISN
-1273 NVVNTIGN
+1273 IAGSNTGKISNV
-1281 ICGLNYGTMRNIY
+1281 Y
-1294 SVESGENRNTSY
+1294 SVGAGDNRNTSY
-1306 DINGYDPSKKLE
+1306 DVNGNDKNKVLE
-1318 NSYYVADQVFNNSQT
+1318 NSYYVADQVFNNSKT
-1333 STKVSALTLQ
+1333 STKISTLTLK
-1343 DNEFQQQVINSQD
+1343 DKDFQHQVINSQD

-1384 LLPEVENENLADI
+1384 PLPEVENENLADI
-1397 ISTTVVESTDDSA
+1397 ISTTVVEETDDSA
-1410 ILDVKVYNPNQETV
+1410 ILDVKIYNPNQEEV
-1424 ESIDIQYL
+1424 KNIDIQYL
-1432 TTEIL
+1432 TTEII
-1437 SQETINQETT
+1437 SQTTSNQETL
-1447 VQLKLTNP
+1447 VRLKLTNP
-1455 QMYISSYSI
+1455 QMYISSYPL
-1464 RKMTMVNQFNI
+1464 RKMTMTNMFNVS
-1475 AYDREYTSGE
+1475 YNREYNSGE
-1485 KQLDINFYRIIDSE
+1485 KQIEVSFYRSINSE
-1499 EDWQLINTYPR
+1499 QDWKLLNTYPT
-1510 ENFRLKKD
+1510 ENFKIKSD

-1524 PQSKTYIS
+1524 PQSQIVITKTF
-1532 QIYGVLDGE
+1532 QGVLDGD
-1541 NHIISNID
+1541 NHTISNILITNNNYVINRIN
-1549 SDYGYIIAR
+1549 SGGYLKNLYFKNIVIQSSSGSTVGIIAY
-1558 LETGG
+1558 LTGNIDNVHIYNSKIVINGNSQKTIG
-1563 IIQNI
+1563 ILIGSSQSGNI
-1568 QFNNINLEQN
+1568 DNC
-1578 RKASFAGIINNVN
+1578 
-1591 GTINNVS
+1591 S
-1598 VNNTKIIV
+1598 VNNSKILING
-1606 KSPNPIYVGIL
+1606 SPSDASIGGMAGQIFYSNMNNGFVFNISIE
-1617 MGYGSYGN
+1617 GSKM
-1625 VLNSSIVDSQII
+1625 
-1637 IESNLSNANIG
+1637 LSNCNSG
-1648 GITGYLNHGNIN
+1648 G
-1660 NSYVTNIEIRAN
+1660 
-1672 NLSVSNNIGAVVGE
+1672 VVGDT
-1686 IYYTRIRNVYAT
+1686 YTSRIKNVYAT
-1698 GMIDSNATNV
+1698 GTININMGNAGGITGSIEGWPGSISYAYSMVNIV
-1708 GGISGYIAGYPGII
+1708 GSASSIGGISAFVP
-1722 DSAYSYV
+1722 D
-1729 NISGSST
+1729 NGSST
-1736 SIGAISGNFANHST
+1736 IITNALSLGN
-1750 HINNSLALGSI
+1750 L
-1761 YTSATTDNI
+1761 YTTSSTDNLY
-1770 NRIGFANDLSNV
+1770 RIGIAGNKSNV
-1782 YAWNK
+1782 YSWDK
-1787 MTINGFSNV
+1787 MTINGFSTD
-1796 PVNLEILKTTQQLLS
+1796 PTDGEILKTTQEIFS
-1811 PEFYQYEIEFDSSWD
+1811 HDFYQYDIQFGKDWD
-1826 TSQLSDGI
+1826 LSQLSEGI

-1848 QPNVYLKESII
+1848 QPDLYLVEPLI
-1859 SIENITIDKRM
+1859 SIDNVIIDKNM

-1878 FSHNS
+1878 LSHAS
-1883 NIEIKDVVFE
+1883 DIQITTAIFE
-1893 YLNVDAI
+1893 YLNVDSI
-1900 NKIVHQANTTII
+1900 NKIIPQGNITTI
-1912 ELNVSPER
+1912 ELKVSPDR
-1920 AYDGYRLLQIKY
+1920 AYDGYKLSEITYLKDGKEYNFTI
-1932 EENGTEHIFDIHAK
+1932 NAK
-1946 IELQFFKDINSI
+1946 IDLQFYKDINSI
-1958 EDWQA
+1958 EDWQS
-1963 INPDS
+1963 INPNT
-1968 NENYRLNTDLDFSNI
+1968 NENYRLNTDLDFSSV
-1983 QNINHGLTI
+1983 QDINHNLII
-1992 NRLEATSTGHSIS
+1992 NRLEATGNGHKIS

-2010 NAEYWHLFEN
+2010 DEDYWNLFSQ
-2020 INASLKNVTFE
+2020 INAALTNITFE
-2031 NIILEDTGD
+2031 NITLEDTGN
-2040 INSDALYDNG
+2040 INSNQLYNG
-2050 GKYTIGYVVNNAD
+2050 NGKYGISNIINNAKV
-2063 IENVTFNNIKLI
+2063 ENVIFNNITLKTR
-2075 AQSNKMA
+2075 SNYLA
-2082 IFSQSSQ
+2082 IFSQVSQ
-2089 SNFRDIKLNNIT
+2089 SIIQDIELNNIEVV
-2101 ITGASYTS
+2101 GANYTS
-2109 GLIARL
+2109 TLIANMTNSTVDKVV
-2115 FEGNTINGINGN
+2115 GNYLE
-2127 TINVSSTSGNRSYTG
+2127 VSSILGSSYTG
-2142 GIIAYYD
+2142 GLIAYGKI
-2149 DVYTDEIMNINLQH
+2149 VNTNNVELNH
-2163 INVSGTNY
+2163 INVSGDNA
-2171 VGGFAGYA
+2171 VGGFSGY
-2179 SARNLIMDN
+2179 SSCTNLTIDDA
-2188 VTVTGVNQVAGIAC
+2188 TVSGVSKVAGISYAT
-2202 MPSFLT
+2202 ST
-2208 VWDNVL
+2208 STSNNVV
-2214 KNAHVS
+2214 KNSHIMAS
-2220 GSGANI
+2220 GSQI
-2226 AGLYVQGYGF
+2226 AGLYVQSSYNCV
-2236 TNLSLIDSIIEATS
+2236 NLSIIDSIVESTS

-2255 TGGAFAYN
+2255 VSGAFAYN
-2263 YRRANNI
+2263 FRNI
-2270 EIIKSQVL
+2270 KDIKVVRTKVL
-2278 SKGDYTGGIVGSSD
+2278 SNG
-2292 STHDWIAEKKLQNA
+2292 
-2306 FVLDSTITGNDY
+2306 DY
-2318 VGGITGYNNLIN
+2318 VGGIISSSDSLHDNESQKYIYNSAIIDSIITGNNYVGGIAGYNNEIQVT
-2330 MADSY
+2330 DSY
-2335 IARTTIQGTGDNVGG
+2335 VARTTIQGTGSYVGG
-2350 FYGYSKNDAVTSST
+2350 FYGYSKNDAVTSAS
-2364 GYTRIQHSMIQ
+2364 GYTRIKHSMIQ
-2375 NSNVIGND
+2375 NSTVIGND
-2383 NVGGIIG
+2383 NVGGLIG
-2390 YVTNELNS
+2390 YVTSELNS
-2398 PDFDDIYL
+2398 PDFDDIYF
-2406 DVNVQTSNVYGT
+2406 DVNVQTSNVYGN

-2427 DYISDIN
+2427 PYISAIN
-2434 NLHVYA
+2434 NLHVYE
-2440 NSTVNTQAVKD
+2440 NSMVNDKAVKELS
-2451 MPNANLSAAQLW
+2451 NSNLSSDQLW
-2463 SAEDFHNPSK
+2463 TAADFHNPASYTLSK
-2473 YILSRQWRLSDI
+2473 QWRLSDI
-2485 ANGYYPKLYIQNTTT
+2485 SNGYYPKLYGYNTTT
-2500 LLNYQEDI
+2500 LLDYQEDV
-2508 PLPTDTNGIALFRLM
+2508 PLPMDTNGLSMFRLM
-2523 SMHLFEEFPTYEV
+2523 SMYLFEEFPTYEV

-2543 VNIEFDEV
+2543 INIEFLDTT
-2551 SSNAYLRI
+2551 SNAYFRI
-2559 ETNDSVGNWIPI
+2559 ETADSVGNWIPI

-2650 VYNLSLNQYDH
+2650 VYNLSLNQYNH

-2670 NQVKPLYE
+2670 DQVKPLYE

-2696 NNNTEKVLDYQVISS
+2696 NNSTEKVLDYQVISS

-2739 HTILGTDGML
+2739 HTILGMDGML

-2774 GHNNGFVIIQYE
+2774 DHNNGFVIIQYE

-2801 FVTNTNTNQSVTD
+2801 FVTSTNTNQSVTD

-2821 SSKSVTNDTY
+2821 SSKSVTNDRY

-2848 KQDSEDDTLSKD
+2848 KQDSEENTLSKD

-2917 RANERTLIIAI
+2917 RANERTLIIAS

-2942 NIYKKNRKAGE
+2942 NIYKKNKKAGE

>member
-1 MPVQRVKNIS
+1 
-11 LKMRNWLAK
+11 MRNWLAK

-133 GYLYF
+133 GYPYF

-307 TFTVKRN
+307 TFTVRRN
-314 GNIVLRKQYISFGAI
+314 GNIVLRKQYISFGNI

-361 YQDTITMN
+361 YQEMITMN

-377 VVSFES
+377 VVSFEP

-396 KITEESDQEALYGL
+396 EITEESDQEALYGL

-480 VPIVT
+480 VPVVT
-485 ITTIKNEVNDLQIK
+485 ITTIKNEVNDLQIR

-507 VVIENYRYVIYTS
+507 VVIENYRYVIYSS
-520 TGEIFLQDS
+520 TGEIFMQDS
-529 VPADGILKLTNLN
+529 VPADGILKLSNLN

-563 IENHTFANMRLTA
+563 VENHTFANMRLTA

-588 VTSEVGTENAT
+588 VTSEIGTENAT

-625 GDEEHEHVLTEE
+625 GEEEHEHVLTEE

-705 TMIDFDVRIDDPDNS
+705 TMIDFDVRIDDPDS
-720 IESGR
+720 AIESGR

-810 STGKNLFDINEHFYA
+810 PTGKNLFDINEHFYA

-841 TFTMKGNQVGSFR
+841 TFTMKGNQVGTFR
-854 SIDISTTVDVQPN
+854 SIDISTPVDVQPN

-879 TGTVGTYGPEIYDFR
+879 TGTVGTYSPEIYDFI

-902 ADYFLSPQKIST
+902 ADFFLSRQKIST

-925 TNETTTQIAIF
+925 TNETTTQIAIG
-936 QYIGNIIAATHIPG
+936 QYIGNITGATHIPG

-978 EATLRTTVNDSRA
+978 EATLRTTVNDSRE

-1062 IRSIYNTYDYFAM
+1062 IRSIYNIYDYFAM
-1075 AANKKYLVQND
+1075 VSNKKYLVQND

-1095 YYGTFR
+1095 YYGTFS

-1139 YMNKNTNSVSD
+1139 YMNKNTDSVSD
-1150 SCLVNGNSF
+1150 SCLVYRNAS

-1164 IQVNLKQSKLADNN
+1164 IQVNLKQSKLAANN
-1178 NFGLIAQLNYGTIE
+1178 NFGLISAANYGTIE
-1192 NFVVH
+1192 NFVIH
-1197 LEEPLYGSYRIGAV
+1197 LEAPLYGSYRIGAV

-1231 SNYNIATA
+1231 SNYNIAMT
-1239 VKYTMIGGVIGYNDS
+1239 VNYTRIGGVIAINDS
-1254 GVLENVYNLSK
+1254 GVLENVYSLSK

-1281 ICGLNYGTMRNIY
+1281 ICGYNNGKISNIY
-1294 SVESGENRNTSY
+1294 SVGSGENRNTNY
-1306 DINGYDPSKKLE
+1306 DINGYDPSKVIE
-1318 NSYYVADQVFNNSQT
+1318 NSYYVADLVFNNSQT

-1343 DNEFQQQVINSQD
+1343 NKEFQHQVINSQD

-1379 AQEYI
+1379 TQEYI
-1384 LLPEVENENLADI
+1384 PLPEVENENLADI

-1410 ILDVKVYNPNQETV
+1410 ILDVKVYNPNQEMV

-1437 SQETINQETT
+1437 SQETSNQETI
-1447 VQLKLTNP
+1447 VRLKLTNP

-1475 AYDREYTSGE
+1475 VYDREYTSGE
-1485 KQLDINFYRIIDSE
+1485 KQLDISFYRAINSE
-1499 EDWQLINTYPR
+1499 QDWQLLNTYPR
-1510 ENFRLKKD
+1510 ENFKLKRD

-1524 PQSKTYIS
+1524 PQSQIKIN
-1532 QIYGVLDGE
+1532 QIYGILDGE
-1541 NHIISNID
+1541 NHSVSNITINKKSIISRI
-1549 SDYGYIIAR
+1549 
-1558 LETGG
+1558 ETGG
-1563 IIQNI
+1563 TIQNI
-1568 QFNNINLEQN
+1568 QFNNITLQSTINDGSQ
-1578 RKASFAGIINNVN
+1578 AVGIIALAFGN
-1591 GTINNVS
+1591 IINVS
-1598 VNNTKIIV
+1598 ANNSKIIIDCTTDQ
-1606 KSPNPIYVGIL
+1606 NIGIL
-1617 MGYGSYGN
+1617 AGYGAYAN
-1625 VLNSSIVDSQII
+1625 ITNSSVSNSQII
-1637 IESNLSNANIG
+1637 VNTSLSSANIG
-1648 GITGYLNHGNIN
+1648 GMIGYNVRVNIN
-1660 NSYVTNIEIRAN
+1660 NSYVNNIEIQAN
-1672 NLSVSNNIGAVVGE
+1672 NLLSGCNIGSIAGT
-1686 IYYTRIRNVYAT
+1686 IFYTRIKNTYAT
-1698 GMIDSNATNV
+1698 GNINANMGNV
-1708 GGISGYIAGYPGII
+1708 GGLVGFLDGYPGSVESSYSLVNITGSATSIGGISGYTSNS
-1722 DSAYSYV
+1722 DQTF
-1729 NISGSST
+1729 ISNVLS
-1736 SIGAISGNFANHST
+1736 
-1750 HINNSLALGSI
+1750 LGSL
-1761 YTSATTDNI
+1761 YTSATTDSVD
-1770 NRIGFANDLSNV
+1770 RIGFAKNKNNL

-1787 MTINGFSNV
+1787 MTINGFTNA
-1796 PVNLEILKTTQQLLS
+1796 PTDTEILKTTQQLLS
-1811 PEFYQYEIEFDSSWD
+1811 SDFYQYDIGFDNSWD
-1826 TSQLSDGI
+1826 LSGLSKGM

-1842 GELLPN
+1842 GELLPD
-1848 QPNVYLKESII
+1848 QPDIYLEEPLI
-1859 SIENITIDKRM
+1859 SINNVVIDKRM

-1878 FSHNS
+1878 LSHSS
-1883 NIEIKDVVFE
+1883 NIEITDIIFE
-1893 YLNVDAI
+1893 YLNVDSI
-1900 NKIVHQANTTII
+1900 NRIVPQGNTTTI
-1912 ELNVSPER
+1912 ELTVSPDR
-1920 AYDGYRLLQIKY
+1920 AYDGYRLSRIKY
-1932 EENGTEHIFDIHAK
+1932 LENEVEHTFDINAK
-1946 IELQFFKDINSI
+1946 INLQFFKDINSI

-1963 INPDS
+1963 IDPTS
-1968 NENYRLNTDLDFSNI
+1968 NENYRLNTDLDFSTI
-1983 QNINHGLTI
+1983 QDINHNLII
-1992 NRLEATSTGHSIS
+1992 NRMEGTSEGHKIS

-2010 NAEYWHLFEN
+2010 NEEYWHLFEN
-2020 INASLKNVTFE
+2020 INASLKNITFE
-2031 NIILEDTGD
+2031 NIIVEDTGD
-2040 INSDALYDNG
+2040 LNNQTTYDG
-2050 GKYTIGYVVNNAD
+2050 VGKYTIGYLVNNAD
-2063 IENVTFNNIKLI
+2063 IENIIFNNIKLS
-2075 AQSNKMA
+2075 ARSKGMA
-2082 IFSQSSQ
+2082 ILSQVSQ
-2089 SNFRDIKLNNIT
+2089 SNIKNIELNSIEVN
-2101 ITGASYTS
+2101 GASYT
-2109 GLIARL
+2109 GGFIAQVTATNIDSVL
-2115 FEGNTINGINGN
+2115 GNNL
-2127 TINVSSTSGNRSYTG
+2127 NVTSVQGAHYIG
-2142 GIIAYYD
+2142 GVLGYYAY
-2149 DVYTDEIMNINLQH
+2149 EIVPRVTNVELNH
-2163 INVSGTNY
+2163 ITVSGTNK
-2171 VGGFAGYA
+2171 VGGFAGVG
-2179 SARNLIMDN
+2179 SADNLTIDN
-2188 VTVTGVNQVAGIAC
+2188 AIVTGTTEVAGIAAHITTD
-2202 MPSFLT
+2202 L
-2208 VWDNVL
+2208 V
-2214 KNAHVS
+2214 KN
-2220 GSGANI
+2220 NI
-2226 AGLYVQGYGF
+2226 VKNSHITGFSSSVAGLYVNGYNF
-2236 TNLSLIDSIIEATS
+2236 ENLAIVDSVVESTT
-2250 ANSQF
+2250 ANTQF
-2255 TGGAFAYN
+2255 VGGVFGYN
-2263 YRRANNI
+2263 YRTAANIMVVRINVR
-2270 EIIKSQVL
+2270 SL
-2278 SKGDYTGGIVGSSD
+2278 G
-2292 STHDWIAEKKLQNA
+2292 
-2306 FVLDSTITGNDY
+2306 DY
-2318 VGGITGYNNLIN
+2318 VGGIIGSADTVHDGNYNGKTQNNSAVIDSTVTGNNYVGGIAGYNNDGSAN
-2330 MADSY
+2330 NSY

-2398 PDFDDIYL
+2398 PDFNDIYL

-2427 DYISDIN
+2427 NYISMIN

-2473 YILSRQWRLSDI
+2473 YILSNQWRLSDI
-2485 ANGYYPKLYIQNTTT
+2485 SNGYYPKLYIQNTTT

-2508 PLPTDTNGIALFRLM
+2508 PLPTDTNGISLFRLM

-2670 NQVKPLYE
+2670 VQVKPLYE

-2801 FVTNTNTNQSVTD
+2801 FVTNTNTNQSITD

-2942 NIYKKNRKAGE
+2942 NIYKKNKKAGE